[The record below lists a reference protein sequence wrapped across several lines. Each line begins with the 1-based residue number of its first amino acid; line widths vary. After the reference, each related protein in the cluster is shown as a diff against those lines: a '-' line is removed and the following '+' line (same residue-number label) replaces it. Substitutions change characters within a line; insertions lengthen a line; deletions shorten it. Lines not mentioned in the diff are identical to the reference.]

1 MSSTPK
7 LTTQTHAQDSDQDEF
22 QQLTTQID
30 STISNLKQ
38 KRDYLQDQL
47 VQFESVHQGL
57 KASGDSTTPI
67 KFQLD
72 DGTMIE
78 KTKSEAIEFLDKR
91 VTEIKEALTQF
102 NTKINEAE
110 STKEKLNQY
119 NQFVQE
125 GGNHEDLQQD
135 KLNEEGLP
143 FVDIQEELDEDGNVI
158 NVEFKDVQK
167 DTAID
172 KSQNNTHETPKVEML
187 EEKIDETKKLDKIE
201 QSENDEFQAL
211 LEDME
216 IISKDKKAQEL
227 NFDQDDLLDK
237 IDKLQISAEDK
248 FKLKQVCVEE
258 FKNLEPEHDTGH
270 KIEENSGGDKTI
282 GNFENLA
289 IDKNDLIE
297 LELLAD
303 DFDDSETFQGEHYDD
318 DEEWDYEFDEEEEE
332 EDDDDIADELLY
344 GGGRAKIIGSDEKSN
359 NMLWDQI
366 INLRK
371 NKLVATDKVADEI
384 EENAGNEKKPK
395 AVRFAEHLD
404 INEVENISESLRNPP
419 PETAKISLF
428 KQNRMTAQH
437 KNRTQEIK
445 ETVENDSV
453 MTDVSENDVM
463 SDIVEKEPVMTDIIE
478 KNDDNDDEIVDS
490 GGVVESTIIEHEP
503 VATVNEPTP
512 EVRTGNVSQK
522 PVSRFKA
529 MRSSM
534 PSKNTEKL
542 NSQAPAKIP
551 IPGNAENEAEPL
563 ESSTSL
569 SVSELRDLQ
578 LDMDKM
584 AQAYVSGMYDDDIVT
599 EGPVVH
605 KLDDFETLNKM
616 VEAKKQDN
624 EELGIQEYDAVSNEV
639 GMEIDEEEEEEDD
652 DDDEGPMLVDEI
664 VENELD
670 ESNGVFNDEVILDR
684 EIRENY
690 HKLRNKLIL
699 DQNGFKKTQQELE
712 MEPVDEE
719 GNPIK
724 ISRFKAAKMNRG
736 GLS

>member
-1 MSSTPK
+1 MPSTSK
-7 LTTQTHAQDSDQDEF
+7 VTTNNHAQDSDSNEF

-47 VQFESVHQGL
+47 AQFESVRQGL
-57 KASGDSTTPI
+57 KTSGDSTTPV

-78 KTKSEAIEFLDKR
+78 KTTTEAIEFLDKR

-110 STKEKLNQY
+110 STKEKLNQF
-119 NQFVQE
+119 NQFVQQ
-125 GGNHEDLQQD
+125 GGNHEELKQE
-135 KLNEEGLP
+135 KLNEDGLP

-158 NVEFKDVQK
+158 NVEFKDAQE
-167 DTAID
+167 DTTID
-172 KSQNNTHETPKVEML
+172 KNEKDSRGTPKVEIL
-187 EEKIDETKKLDKIE
+187 GEEIDKAKKLDKVS
-201 QSENDEFQAL
+201 QSESDEFQAL

-216 IISKDKKAQEL
+216 VISKDKKAQEL

-258 FKNLEPEHDTGH
+258 FKNLELEHDTD
-270 KIEENSGGDKTI
+270 KTQENSASDKVI

-303 DFDDSETFQGEHYDD
+303 DFDDSENFQGENYDD
-318 DEEWDYEFDEEEEE
+318 DEEWDYEFDDDDEEEEE
-332 EDDDDIADELLY
+332 DIADELLY
-344 GGGRAKIIGSDEKSN
+344 GGGKAKIIGSDEKSN

-371 NKLVATDKVADEI
+371 SKLVATDQVADKI
-384 EENAGNEKKPK
+384 EESTVNEKKPK

-419 PETAKISLF
+419 PETGKMSLF
-428 KQNRMTAQH
+428 KQNRMSSQQ
-437 KNRTQEIK
+437 KNRSEEIM

-453 MTDVSENDVM
+453 MTDILENDVM

-478 KNDDNDDEIVDS
+478 KDDDDQIFENNDIT
-490 GGVVESTIIEHEP
+490 ESSIIEREP
-503 VATVNEPTP
+503 VATINESTP
-512 EVRTGNVSQK
+512 ETKTGTSSQK

-529 MRSSM
+529 MRSSQ
-534 PSKNTEKL
+534 PLKDTGKL
-542 NSQAPAKIP
+542 NTQAPVKIP
-551 IPGNAENEAEPL
+551 IPGDTEKEVVPL
-563 ESSTSL
+563 ESPTSL
-569 SVSELRDLQ
+569 SVSKLQDLQ

-624 EELGIQEYDAVSNEV
+624 EKLGIQEYDAASNEV
-639 GMEIDEEEEEEDD
+639 GMEIDEDD
-652 DDDEGPMLVDEI
+652 EDDDEGPILVDEI

-670 ESNGVFNDEVILDR
+670 ESNGVFNDEVIFDR

-699 DQNGFKKTQQELE
+699 DQNGFKKSQQELE
-712 MEPVDEE
+712 MEPVDDE

-736 GLS
+736 G

>member
-1 MSSTPK
+1 MPSTSK
-7 LTTQTHAQDSDQDEF
+7 VTTNNHAQDSDSNEF

-47 VQFESVHQGL
+47 AQFESVRQGL
-57 KASGDSTTPI
+57 KTSGDSTTPI

-78 KTKSEAIEFLDKR
+78 KTTTEAIEFLDKR

-110 STKEKLNQY
+110 STKEKLNQF
-119 NQFVQE
+119 NQFVQQ
-125 GGNHEDLQQD
+125 GGNHEELKQE
-135 KLNEEGLP
+135 KLNEDGLP

-158 NVEFKDVQK
+158 NVEFKDAQE
-167 DTAID
+167 DTTID
-172 KSQNNTHETPKVEML
+172 KNEKDSRGTPKVEIL
-187 EEKIDETKKLDKIE
+187 GEEIDKAKKLDKVS
-201 QSENDEFQAL
+201 QSESDEFQAL

-216 IISKDKKAQEL
+216 VISKDKKAQEL

-258 FKNLEPEHDTGH
+258 FKNLEPEHDTD
-270 KIEENSGGDKTI
+270 KTQENSASDKVI

-303 DFDDSETFQGEHYDD
+303 DFDDSENFQGENYDD
-318 DEEWDYEFDEEEEE
+318 DEEWDYEFDDDDEEEEE
-332 EDDDDIADELLY
+332 DIADELLY
-344 GGGRAKIIGSDEKSN
+344 GGGKAKIIGSDEKSN

-371 NKLVATDKVADEI
+371 SKLVATDQVADKI
-384 EENAGNEKKPK
+384 EESTVNEKKPK

-419 PETAKISLF
+419 PETGKMSLF
-428 KQNRMTAQH
+428 KQNRMSSQQ
-437 KNRTQEIK
+437 KNRSEEIM

-453 MTDVSENDVM
+453 MTDILENDVM

-478 KNDDNDDEIVDS
+478 KDDDVQIVDNS
-490 GGVVESTIIEHEP
+490 DITESSIIEREP
-503 VATVNEPTP
+503 VATINESTP
-512 EVRTGNVSQK
+512 ETKTGTSSQK

-529 MRSSM
+529 MRSSQ
-534 PSKNTEKL
+534 PLKDTGKL
-542 NSQAPAKIP
+542 NTQAPVKIP
-551 IPGNAENEAEPL
+551 IPGDTEKEVVPL
-563 ESSTSL
+563 ESPTSL
-569 SVSELRDLQ
+569 SVSKLQDLQ

-624 EELGIQEYDAVSNEV
+624 EKLGIQEYDAASNEV
-639 GMEIDEEEEEEDD
+639 GMEIDEDD
-652 DDDEGPMLVDEI
+652 EADDEGPILVDEI

-670 ESNGVFNDEVILDR
+670 ESNGVFNDEVIFDR

-699 DQNGFKKTQQELE
+699 DQNGFKKSQQELE
-712 MEPVDEE
+712 MEPVDDE

-736 GLS
+736 G

>member
-1 MSSTPK
+1 MPSTSK
-7 LTTQTHAQDSDQDEF
+7 VTTNNHAQDSDSDEF

-47 VQFESVHQGL
+47 AQFESVRQGL
-57 KASGDSTTPI
+57 KTSGDSTTPI

-78 KTKSEAIEFLDKR
+78 KTTTEAIEFLDKR

-110 STKEKLNQY
+110 STKEKLNQF
-119 NQFVQE
+119 NQFVQQ
-125 GGNHEDLQQD
+125 GGNHEELKQE
-135 KLNEEGLP
+135 KLNEDGLP

-158 NVEFKDVQK
+158 NVEFKDAQE
-167 DTAID
+167 DTTID
-172 KSQNNTHETPKVEML
+172 KNEKDSRGTPKVEIL
-187 EEKIDETKKLDKIE
+187 GEEIDKAKKLDKVS
-201 QSENDEFQAL
+201 QSESDEFQAL

-216 IISKDKKAQEL
+216 VISKDKKAQEL

-258 FKNLEPEHDTGH
+258 FKNLEPEHDTD
-270 KIEENSGGDKTI
+270 KTQENSASDKVI

-303 DFDDSETFQGEHYDD
+303 DFDDSENFQGENYDD
-318 DEEWDYEFDEEEEE
+318 DEEWDYEFDDDDEEEEE
-332 EDDDDIADELLY
+332 DIADELLY
-344 GGGRAKIIGSDEKSN
+344 GGGKAKIIGSDEKSN

-371 NKLVATDKVADEI
+371 SKLVATDQVADKI
-384 EENAGNEKKPK
+384 EESTVNEKKPK

-419 PETAKISLF
+419 PETGKMSLF
-428 KQNRMTAQH
+428 KQNRMSSQQ
-437 KNRTQEIK
+437 KNRSEEIK

-453 MTDVSENDVM
+453 MTDILENDVM

-478 KNDDNDDEIVDS
+478 KDDDVQIVDNS
-490 GGVVESTIIEHEP
+490 DITESSIIEREP
-503 VATVNEPTP
+503 VATINESTP
-512 EVRTGNVSQK
+512 ETKTGTSSQK

-529 MRSSM
+529 MRSSQ
-534 PSKNTEKL
+534 PLKDTGKL
-542 NSQAPAKIP
+542 NTQAPVKIP
-551 IPGNAENEAEPL
+551 IPGDTEKEVVPL
-563 ESSTSL
+563 ESPTSL
-569 SVSELRDLQ
+569 SVSKLQDLQ

-624 EELGIQEYDAVSNEV
+624 EKLGIQEYDAASNEV
-639 GMEIDEEEEEEDD
+639 GMEIDEDD
-652 DDDEGPMLVDEI
+652 EDDDEGPILVDEI

-670 ESNGVFNDEVILDR
+670 ESNGVFNDEVIFDR

-699 DQNGFKKTQQELE
+699 DQNGFKKSQQELE
-712 MEPVDEE
+712 MEPVDDE

-736 GLS
+736 G

>member
-1 MSSTPK
+1 MPSTSK
-7 LTTQTHAQDSDQDEF
+7 VTTNNHAQDSDSDEF

-47 VQFESVHQGL
+47 AQFESVRQGL
-57 KASGDSTTPI
+57 KTSGDSTTPV

-78 KTKSEAIEFLDKR
+78 KTTTEAIEFLDKR

-110 STKEKLNQY
+110 STKEKLNQF
-119 NQFVQE
+119 NQFVQQ
-125 GGNHEDLQQD
+125 GGNHEELKQE
-135 KLNEEGLP
+135 KLNEDGLP

-158 NVEFKDVQK
+158 NVEFKDAQE
-167 DTAID
+167 DTTID
-172 KSQNNTHETPKVEML
+172 KNEKDSRGTPKVEIL
-187 EEKIDETKKLDKIE
+187 GEEIDKAKKLDKVS
-201 QSENDEFQAL
+201 QSESDEFQAL

-216 IISKDKKAQEL
+216 VISKDKKAQEL

-258 FKNLEPEHDTGH
+258 FKNLEPEHDTD
-270 KIEENSGGDKTI
+270 KTQENSASDKVI

-303 DFDDSETFQGEHYDD
+303 DFDDSENFQGENYDD
-318 DEEWDYEFDEEEEE
+318 DEEWDYEFDDDDEEEEE
-332 EDDDDIADELLY
+332 DIADELLY
-344 GGGRAKIIGSDEKSN
+344 GGGKAKIIGSDEKSN

-371 NKLVATDKVADEI
+371 SKLVATDQVADKI
-384 EENAGNEKKPK
+384 EESTVNEKKPK

-419 PETAKISLF
+419 PETGKMSLF
-428 KQNRMTAQH
+428 KQNRMSSQQ
-437 KNRTQEIK
+437 KNRSEEIK

-453 MTDVSENDVM
+453 MTDILENDVM

-478 KNDDNDDEIVDS
+478 KDDDVQIVDNS
-490 GGVVESTIIEHEP
+490 DIIESSIIEREP
-503 VATVNEPTP
+503 VATINESTP
-512 EVRTGNVSQK
+512 ETKTGTVSQK

-529 MRSSM
+529 MRSSQ
-534 PSKNTEKL
+534 PLKDTGKL
-542 NSQAPAKIP
+542 NTQAPVKIP
-551 IPGNAENEAEPL
+551 IPGDTEKEVVPL
-563 ESSTSL
+563 ESPTSL
-569 SVSELRDLQ
+569 SVSKLQDLQ

-624 EELGIQEYDAVSNEV
+624 EKLGIQEYDAASNEV
-639 GMEIDEEEEEEDD
+639 GMEIDEEDE
-652 DDDEGPMLVDEI
+652 DDDEGPILVDEI

-670 ESNGVFNDEVILDR
+670 ESNGVFNDEVIFDR

-699 DQNGFKKTQQELE
+699 DQNGFKKSQQELE
-712 MEPVDEE
+712 MEPVDDE

-736 GLS
+736 G

>member
-1 MSSTPK
+1 MPSTSK
-7 LTTQTHAQDSDQDEF
+7 VTTNNHAQDSDSDEF
-22 QQLTTQID
+22 QQLTMQID

-47 VQFESVHQGL
+47 AQFESVRQGL
-57 KASGDSTTPI
+57 KTSGDSTTPV

-78 KTKSEAIEFLDKR
+78 KTTTEAIEFLDKR

-110 STKEKLNQY
+110 STKEKLNQF
-119 NQFVQE
+119 NQFVQQ
-125 GGNHEDLQQD
+125 GGNHEELKQE
-135 KLNEEGLP
+135 KLNEDGLP

-158 NVEFKDVQK
+158 NVEFKDAQE
-167 DTAID
+167 DTTID
-172 KSQNNTHETPKVEML
+172 KNEKDSRGTPKVEIL
-187 EEKIDETKKLDKIE
+187 GEEIDKAKKLDKVS
-201 QSENDEFQAL
+201 QSESDEFQAL

-216 IISKDKKAQEL
+216 VISKDKKAQEL

-258 FKNLEPEHDTGH
+258 FKNLEPEHDTD
-270 KIEENSGGDKTI
+270 KTQENSASDKVI

-303 DFDDSETFQGEHYDD
+303 DFDDSENFQGENYDD
-318 DEEWDYEFDEEEEE
+318 DEEWDYEFDDDDEEEEE
-332 EDDDDIADELLY
+332 DIADELLY
-344 GGGRAKIIGSDEKSN
+344 GGGKAKIIGSDEKSN
-359 NMLWDQI
+359 NMLWDQV

-371 NKLVATDKVADEI
+371 SKLVATDQVADKI
-384 EENAGNEKKPK
+384 EESTVNEKKPK

-419 PETAKISLF
+419 PETGKMSLF
-428 KQNRMTAQH
+428 KQNRMSSQQ
-437 KNRTQEIK
+437 KNRSEEIK

-453 MTDVSENDVM
+453 MTDILENDVM

-478 KNDDNDDEIVDS
+478 KDDDDQIFENNDIT
-490 GGVVESTIIEHEP
+490 ESSIIEREP
-503 VATVNEPTP
+503 VATINESTP
-512 EVRTGNVSQK
+512 ETKTGTSSQK

-529 MRSSM
+529 MRSSQ
-534 PSKNTEKL
+534 PLKDTGKL
-542 NSQAPAKIP
+542 NTQAPVKIP
-551 IPGNAENEAEPL
+551 IPGDTEKEVVPL
-563 ESSTSL
+563 ESPTSL
-569 SVSELRDLQ
+569 SVSKLQDLQ

-624 EELGIQEYDAVSNEV
+624 EKLGIQEYDAASNEV
-639 GMEIDEEEEEEDD
+639 GMEIDEDD
-652 DDDEGPMLVDEI
+652 EDDDEGPILVDEI

-670 ESNGVFNDEVILDR
+670 ESNGVFNDEVIFDR

-699 DQNGFKKTQQELE
+699 DQNGFKKSQQELE
-712 MEPVDEE
+712 MEPVDDE

-736 GLS
+736 G

>member
-1 MSSTPK
+1 MPSTSK
-7 LTTQTHAQDSDQDEF
+7 VTTNNHAQDSDSNEF

-47 VQFESVHQGL
+47 AQFESVRQGL
-57 KASGDSTTPI
+57 KTSGDSTTPI

-78 KTKSEAIEFLDKR
+78 KTTTEAIEFLDKR

-110 STKEKLNQY
+110 STKEKLNQF
-119 NQFVQE
+119 NQFVQQ
-125 GGNHEDLQQD
+125 GGNHEELKQE
-135 KLNEEGLP
+135 KLNEDGLP

-158 NVEFKDVQK
+158 NVEFKDAQE
-167 DTAID
+167 DTTID
-172 KSQNNTHETPKVEML
+172 KNEKDSRGTPKVEIL
-187 EEKIDETKKLDKIE
+187 GEEIDKAKKLDKVS
-201 QSENDEFQAL
+201 QSESDEFQAL

-216 IISKDKKAQEL
+216 VISKDKKAQEL

-258 FKNLEPEHDTGH
+258 FKNLEPEHDTD
-270 KIEENSGGDKTI
+270 KTQENSASDKVI

-303 DFDDSETFQGEHYDD
+303 DFDDSENFQGENYDD
-318 DEEWDYEFDEEEEE
+318 DEEWDYEFDDDDEEEEE
-332 EDDDDIADELLY
+332 DIADELLY
-344 GGGRAKIIGSDEKSN
+344 GGGKAKIIGSDEKSN

-371 NKLVATDKVADEI
+371 SKLVATDQVADKI
-384 EENAGNEKKPK
+384 EESTVNEKKPK

-419 PETAKISLF
+419 PETGKMSLF
-428 KQNRMTAQH
+428 KQNRMSSQQ
-437 KNRTQEIK
+437 KNRSEEIM

-453 MTDVSENDVM
+453 MTDILENDVM

-478 KNDDNDDEIVDS
+478 KDDDDQIFENNDII
-490 GGVVESTIIEHEP
+490 ESTIIEREP
-503 VATVNEPTP
+503 VATINESTP
-512 EVRTGNVSQK
+512 ETKTGTSSQK

-529 MRSSM
+529 MRSSQ
-534 PSKNTEKL
+534 PLKDTGKL
-542 NSQAPAKIP
+542 NTQAPVKIP
-551 IPGNAENEAEPL
+551 IPGDSEKEVVPL

-569 SVSELRDLQ
+569 SVSKLQDLQ

-624 EELGIQEYDAVSNEV
+624 EKLGIQEYDAASNEV
-639 GMEIDEEEEEEDD
+639 GMEIDEDD
-652 DDDEGPMLVDEI
+652 EDDDEGPILVDEI

-670 ESNGVFNDEVILDR
+670 ESNGVFNDEVIFDR

-699 DQNGFKKTQQELE
+699 DQNGFKKSQQELE
-712 MEPVDEE
+712 MEPVDDE

-736 GLS
+736 G

>member
-1 MSSTPK
+1 MPSTSK
-7 LTTQTHAQDSDQDEF
+7 VTTSNHAQDSDSNEF

-47 VQFESVHQGL
+47 AQFESVRQGL
-57 KASGDSTTPI
+57 KTSGDSTTPI

-78 KTKSEAIEFLDKR
+78 KTTTEAIEFLDKR

-110 STKEKLNQY
+110 STKEKLNQF
-119 NQFVQE
+119 NQFVQQ
-125 GGNHEDLQQD
+125 GGNHEELKQE
-135 KLNEEGLP
+135 KLNEDGLP

-158 NVEFKDVQK
+158 NVEFKDAQE
-167 DTAID
+167 DTTID
-172 KSQNNTHETPKVEML
+172 KNEKDSRGTPKVEIL
-187 EEKIDETKKLDKIE
+187 GEEIDKAKKLDKVS
-201 QSENDEFQAL
+201 QSESDEFQAL

-216 IISKDKKAQEL
+216 VISKDKKAQEL

-258 FKNLEPEHDTGH
+258 FKNLEPEHDTD
-270 KIEENSGGDKTI
+270 KTQENSASDKVI

-303 DFDDSETFQGEHYDD
+303 DFDDSENFQGENYDD
-318 DEEWDYEFDEEEEE
+318 DEEWDYEFDDDDEEEEE
-332 EDDDDIADELLY
+332 DIADELLY
-344 GGGRAKIIGSDEKSN
+344 GGGKAKIIGSDEKSN

-371 NKLVATDKVADEI
+371 SKLVATDQVADKI
-384 EENAGNEKKPK
+384 EESTVNEKKPK

-419 PETAKISLF
+419 PETGKMSLF
-428 KQNRMTAQH
+428 KQNRMSSQQ
-437 KNRTQEIK
+437 KNRSEEIK

-453 MTDVSENDVM
+453 MTDILENDVM

-478 KNDDNDDEIVDS
+478 KDDDDQIFENNDII
-490 GGVVESTIIEHEP
+490 ESTIIEREP
-503 VATVNEPTP
+503 VATINESTP
-512 EVRTGNVSQK
+512 ETKTGTVSQK

-529 MRSSM
+529 MRSSQ
-534 PSKNTEKL
+534 PLKDTGKL
-542 NSQAPAKIP
+542 NTQAPVKIP
-551 IPGNAENEAEPL
+551 IPGDTEKEVVPL
-563 ESSTSL
+563 ESPTSL
-569 SVSELRDLQ
+569 SVSKLQDLQ

-624 EELGIQEYDAVSNEV
+624 EKLGIQEYDAASNEV
-639 GMEIDEEEEEEDD
+639 GMEIDEEDE
-652 DDDEGPMLVDEI
+652 DDDEGPILVDEI

-670 ESNGVFNDEVILDR
+670 ESNGVFNDEVIFDR

-699 DQNGFKKTQQELE
+699 DQNGFKKSQQELE
-712 MEPVDEE
+712 MEPVDDE

-736 GLS
+736 G

>member
-1 MSSTPK
+1 MPSTSK
-7 LTTQTHAQDSDQDEF
+7 VTTNNHAQDSDSDEF

-47 VQFESVHQGL
+47 AQFESVRQGL
-57 KASGDSTTPI
+57 KTSGDSTTPI

-78 KTKSEAIEFLDKR
+78 KTTTEAIEFLDKR

-110 STKEKLNQY
+110 STKEKLHQF
-119 NQFVQE
+119 NQFVQQ
-125 GGNHEDLQQD
+125 GGNHEELKQE
-135 KLNEEGLP
+135 KLNEDGLP

-158 NVEFKDVQK
+158 NVEFKDAQE
-167 DTAID
+167 DTTID
-172 KSQNNTHETPKVEML
+172 KNEKDSRGTPKVEIL
-187 EEKIDETKKLDKIE
+187 GEEIDKAKKLDKVS
-201 QSENDEFQAL
+201 QSESDEFQAL

-216 IISKDKKAQEL
+216 VISKDKKAQEL

-258 FKNLEPEHDTGH
+258 FKNLEPEHDTD
-270 KIEENSGGDKTI
+270 KTQENSASDKVI

-303 DFDDSETFQGEHYDD
+303 DFDDSENFQGENYDD
-318 DEEWDYEFDEEEEE
+318 DEEWDYEFDDDDEEEEE
-332 EDDDDIADELLY
+332 DIADELLY
-344 GGGRAKIIGSDEKSN
+344 GGGKAKIIGSDEKSN

-371 NKLVATDKVADEI
+371 SKLVATDQVADKI
-384 EENAGNEKKPK
+384 EESTVNEKKPK

-419 PETAKISLF
+419 PETGKMSLF
-428 KQNRMTAQH
+428 KQNRMSSQQ
-437 KNRTQEIK
+437 KNRSEEIK

-453 MTDVSENDVM
+453 MTDILENDVM

-478 KNDDNDDEIVDS
+478 KDDDVQIVDNS
-490 GGVVESTIIEHEP
+490 DITESSIIEREP
-503 VATVNEPTP
+503 VATINESTP
-512 EVRTGNVSQK
+512 ESKTGTSSQK

-529 MRSSM
+529 MRSSQ
-534 PSKNTEKL
+534 PLKDTGKL
-542 NSQAPAKIP
+542 NTQAPVKIP
-551 IPGNAENEAEPL
+551 IPGDTEKEVVPL
-563 ESSTSL
+563 ESPTSL
-569 SVSELRDLQ
+569 SVSKLQDLQ

-624 EELGIQEYDAVSNEV
+624 EKLGIQEYDAASNEV
-639 GMEIDEEEEEEDD
+639 GMEIDEEDE
-652 DDDEGPMLVDEI
+652 DDDEGPILVDEI

-670 ESNGVFNDEVILDR
+670 ESNGVFNDEVIFDR

-699 DQNGFKKTQQELE
+699 DQNGFKKSQQELE
-712 MEPVDEE
+712 MEPVDDE

-736 GLS
+736 G

>member
-1 MSSTPK
+1 MPSTSK
-7 LTTQTHAQDSDQDEF
+7 VTTNNHAQDSDSDEF

-47 VQFESVHQGL
+47 AQFESVRQGL
-57 KASGDSTTPI
+57 KTSGDSTTPI

-78 KTKSEAIEFLDKR
+78 KTTTEAIEFLDKR

-110 STKEKLNQY
+110 STKEKLNQF
-119 NQFVQE
+119 NQFVQQ
-125 GGNHEDLQQD
+125 GGNHEELKQE
-135 KLNEEGLP
+135 KLNEDGLP

-158 NVEFKDVQK
+158 NVEFKDAQE
-167 DTAID
+167 DTTID
-172 KSQNNTHETPKVEML
+172 KNEKDSRGTPKVEIL
-187 EEKIDETKKLDKIE
+187 GEEIDKAKKLDKVS
-201 QSENDEFQAL
+201 QSESDEFQAL

-216 IISKDKKAQEL
+216 VISKDKKAQEL

-258 FKNLEPEHDTGH
+258 FKNLEPEHDTD
-270 KIEENSGGDKTI
+270 KTQENSASDKVI

-303 DFDDSETFQGEHYDD
+303 DFDDSENFQGENYDD
-318 DEEWDYEFDEEEEE
+318 DEEWDYEFDEDDEEEE
-332 EDDDDIADELLY
+332 EDIADELLY
-344 GGGRAKIIGSDEKSN
+344 GGGKAKIIGSDEKSN

-371 NKLVATDKVADEI
+371 SKLVATDQVADKI
-384 EENAGNEKKPK
+384 EESTVNEKKPK

-419 PETAKISLF
+419 PETGKMSLF
-428 KQNRMTAQH
+428 KQNRMSSQQ
-437 KNRTQEIK
+437 KNRSEEIM

-453 MTDVSENDVM
+453 MTDILENDVM

-478 KNDDNDDEIVDS
+478 KDDDVQIVDNS
-490 GGVVESTIIEHEP
+490 DIIESSIIEREP
-503 VATVNEPTP
+503 VATINESTP
-512 EVRTGNVSQK
+512 ETKTGTSSQK

-529 MRSSM
+529 MRSSQ
-534 PSKNTEKL
+534 PLKDTGKL
-542 NSQAPAKIP
+542 NTQAPVKIP
-551 IPGNAENEAEPL
+551 IPGDTEKEVVPL
-563 ESSTSL
+563 ESPTSL
-569 SVSELRDLQ
+569 SVSKLQDLQ

-624 EELGIQEYDAVSNEV
+624 EKLGIQEYDAASNEV
-639 GMEIDEEEEEEDD
+639 GMEIDEDD
-652 DDDEGPMLVDEI
+652 EDDDEGPILVDEI

-670 ESNGVFNDEVILDR
+670 ESNGVFNDEVIFDR

-699 DQNGFKKTQQELE
+699 DQNGFKKSQQELE
-712 MEPVDEE
+712 MEPVDDE

-736 GLS
+736 G

>member
-1 MSSTPK
+1 MPSTSK
-7 LTTQTHAQDSDQDEF
+7 VTTNNHAQDSDSDEF

-47 VQFESVHQGL
+47 AQFESVRQGL
-57 KASGDSTTPI
+57 KTSGDSTTPV

-78 KTKSEAIEFLDKR
+78 KTTTEAIEFLDKR

-110 STKEKLNQY
+110 STKEKLNQF
-119 NQFVQE
+119 NQFVQQ
-125 GGNHEDLQQD
+125 GGNHEELKQE
-135 KLNEEGLP
+135 KLNEDGLP

-158 NVEFKDVQK
+158 NVEFKDAQE
-167 DTAID
+167 DTTID
-172 KSQNNTHETPKVEML
+172 KNEKDSRGTPKVEIL
-187 EEKIDETKKLDKIE
+187 GEEIDKAKKLDKVS
-201 QSENDEFQAL
+201 QSESDEFQAL

-216 IISKDKKAQEL
+216 VISKDKKAQEL

-258 FKNLEPEHDTGH
+258 FKNLEPEHDTD
-270 KIEENSGGDKTI
+270 KTQENSASDKVI

-303 DFDDSETFQGEHYDD
+303 DFDDSENFQGENYDD
-318 DEEWDYEFDEEEEE
+318 DEEWDYEFDEDDEEEE
-332 EDDDDIADELLY
+332 EDIADELLY
-344 GGGRAKIIGSDEKSN
+344 GGGKAKIIGSDEKSN

-371 NKLVATDKVADEI
+371 SKLVATDQVADKI
-384 EENAGNEKKPK
+384 EESTVNEKKPK

-419 PETAKISLF
+419 PETGKMSLF
-428 KQNRMTAQH
+428 KQNRMSFQQ
-437 KNRTQEIK
+437 KNRSEEIK

-453 MTDVSENDVM
+453 MTDILENDVM

-478 KNDDNDDEIVDS
+478 KDDDVQIVDNS
-490 GGVVESTIIEHEP
+490 DIIESSIIEREP
-503 VATVNEPTP
+503 VATINESTP
-512 EVRTGNVSQK
+512 EAKTGTVSQK

-529 MRSSM
+529 MRSSQ
-534 PSKNTEKL
+534 PLKDTGKL
-542 NSQAPAKIP
+542 NTQAPVKIP
-551 IPGNAENEAEPL
+551 IPGDTEKEVVPL
-563 ESSTSL
+563 ESPTSL
-569 SVSELRDLQ
+569 SVSKLQDLQ

-624 EELGIQEYDAVSNEV
+624 EKLGIQEYDAASNEV
-639 GMEIDEEEEEEDD
+639 GMEIDEDD
-652 DDDEGPMLVDEI
+652 EDDDEGPILVDEI

-670 ESNGVFNDEVILDR
+670 ESNGVFNDEVIFDR

-699 DQNGFKKTQQELE
+699 DQNGFKKSQQELE
-712 MEPVDEE
+712 MEPVDDE

-736 GLS
+736 G

>member
-1 MSSTPK
+1 MPSTSK
-7 LTTQTHAQDSDQDEF
+7 VTTNNHAQDSDSDEF

-47 VQFESVHQGL
+47 AQFESVRQGL
-57 KASGDSTTPI
+57 KTSGDSTTPI

-78 KTKSEAIEFLDKR
+78 KTTTEAIEFLDKR

-110 STKEKLNQY
+110 STKEKLNQF
-119 NQFVQE
+119 NQFVQQ
-125 GGNHEDLQQD
+125 GGNHEELKQE
-135 KLNEEGLP
+135 KLNEDGLP

-158 NVEFKDVQK
+158 NVEFKDAQE
-167 DTAID
+167 DTTID
-172 KSQNNTHETPKVEML
+172 KNEKDSRGTPKVEIL
-187 EEKIDETKKLDKIE
+187 GEEIDKAKKLDKVS
-201 QSENDEFQAL
+201 QSESNEFQAL

-216 IISKDKKAQEL
+216 VISKDKKAQEL

-258 FKNLEPEHDTGH
+258 FKNLEPEHDTD
-270 KIEENSGGDKTI
+270 KTQENSASDKVI

-303 DFDDSETFQGEHYDD
+303 DFDDSENFQGENYDD
-318 DEEWDYEFDEEEEE
+318 DEEWDYEFDDDDDEEEE
-332 EDDDDIADELLY
+332 DIADELLY
-344 GGGRAKIIGSDEKSN
+344 GGGKAKIIGSDEKSN

-371 NKLVATDKVADEI
+371 SKLVATDQVADKI
-384 EENAGNEKKPK
+384 EESTVNEKKPK

-419 PETAKISLF
+419 PETGKMSLF
-428 KQNRMTAQH
+428 KQNRMSSQQ
-437 KNRTQEIK
+437 KNRSEEIK

-453 MTDVSENDVM
+453 MTDILENDVM

-478 KNDDNDDEIVDS
+478 KDDDDQIFENNDIT
-490 GGVVESTIIEHEP
+490 ESSIIEREP
-503 VATVNEPTP
+503 VATINESTP
-512 EVRTGNVSQK
+512 ETKTGTVSQK

-529 MRSSM
+529 MRSSQ
-534 PSKNTEKL
+534 PLKDTGKL
-542 NSQAPAKIP
+542 NTQAPVKIP
-551 IPGNAENEAEPL
+551 IPGDTEKEVVPL
-563 ESSTSL
+563 ESPTSL
-569 SVSELRDLQ
+569 SVSKLQDLQ

-624 EELGIQEYDAVSNEV
+624 EKLGIQEYDAASNEV
-639 GMEIDEEEEEEDD
+639 GMEIDEDD
-652 DDDEGPMLVDEI
+652 EDDDEGPILVDEI

-670 ESNGVFNDEVILDR
+670 ESNGVFNDEVIFDR

-699 DQNGFKKTQQELE
+699 DQNGFKKSQQELE
-712 MEPVDEE
+712 MEPVDDE

-736 GLS
+736 G

>member
-1 MSSTPK
+1 MPSTSK
-7 LTTQTHAQDSDQDEF
+7 VTTNNHAQDSDSNEF

-47 VQFESVHQGL
+47 AQFESVRQGL
-57 KASGDSTTPI
+57 KTSGDSTTPI

-78 KTKSEAIEFLDKR
+78 KTTTEAIEFLDKR

-110 STKEKLNQY
+110 STKEKLNQF
-119 NQFVQE
+119 NQFVQQ
-125 GGNHEDLQQD
+125 GGNHEELKQE
-135 KLNEEGLP
+135 KLNEDGLP

-158 NVEFKDVQK
+158 NVRFKDAQE
-167 DTAID
+167 DTTID
-172 KSQNNTHETPKVEML
+172 KNEKDSRGTPKVEIL
-187 EEKIDETKKLDKIE
+187 GEEIDKAKKLDKVS
-201 QSENDEFQAL
+201 QSESDEFQAL

-216 IISKDKKAQEL
+216 VISKDKKAQEL

-258 FKNLEPEHDTGH
+258 FKNLEPEHDTD
-270 KIEENSGGDKTI
+270 KTQENSASDKVI

-303 DFDDSETFQGEHYDD
+303 DFDDSENFQGENYDD
-318 DEEWDYEFDEEEEE
+318 DEEWDYEFDDDDEEEEE
-332 EDDDDIADELLY
+332 DIADELLY
-344 GGGRAKIIGSDEKSN
+344 GGGKAKIIGSDEKSN

-371 NKLVATDKVADEI
+371 SKLVATDQVADKI
-384 EENAGNEKKPK
+384 EESTVNEKKPK

-419 PETAKISLF
+419 PETGKMSLF
-428 KQNRMTAQH
+428 KQNRMSSQQ
-437 KNRTQEIK
+437 KNRSEEIM

-453 MTDVSENDVM
+453 MTDILENDVM

-478 KNDDNDDEIVDS
+478 KDDDDQIFENNDIT
-490 GGVVESTIIEHEP
+490 ESSIIEREP
-503 VATVNEPTP
+503 VATINESTP
-512 EVRTGNVSQK
+512 EAKTGTVSQK

-529 MRSSM
+529 MRSSQ
-534 PSKNTEKL
+534 PLKDTGKL
-542 NSQAPAKIP
+542 NTQAPVKIP
-551 IPGNAENEAEPL
+551 IPGDTEKEVVPL
-563 ESSTSL
+563 ESPTSL
-569 SVSELRDLQ
+569 SVSKLQDLQ

-624 EELGIQEYDAVSNEV
+624 EKLGIQEYDAASNEV
-639 GMEIDEEEEEEDD
+639 GMEIDEDD
-652 DDDEGPMLVDEI
+652 EDDDEGPILVDEI

-670 ESNGVFNDEVILDR
+670 ESNGVFNDEVIFDR

-699 DQNGFKKTQQELE
+699 DQNGFKKSQQELE
-712 MEPVDEE
+712 MEPVDDE

-736 GLS
+736 G

>member
-1 MSSTPK
+1 MPSTSK
-7 LTTQTHAQDSDQDEF
+7 VTTNNHAQDSDSNEF

-47 VQFESVHQGL
+47 AQFESVRQGL
-57 KASGDSTTPI
+57 KTSGDSTTPI

-78 KTKSEAIEFLDKR
+78 KTTTEAIEFLDKR

-110 STKEKLNQY
+110 STKEKLNQF
-119 NQFVQE
+119 NQFVQQ
-125 GGNHEDLQQD
+125 GGNHEELKQE
-135 KLNEEGLP
+135 KLNEDGLP

-158 NVEFKDVQK
+158 NVEFKDAQE
-167 DTAID
+167 DTTID
-172 KSQNNTHETPKVEML
+172 KNEKDSRGTPKVEIL
-187 EEKIDETKKLDKIE
+187 GEEIDKAKKLDKVS
-201 QSENDEFQAL
+201 QSESDEFQAL

-216 IISKDKKAQEL
+216 VISKDKKAQEL

-258 FKNLEPEHDTGH
+258 FKNLEPEHDTD
-270 KIEENSGGDKTI
+270 KTQENSASDKVI

-303 DFDDSETFQGEHYDD
+303 DFDDSENFQGENYDD
-318 DEEWDYEFDEEEEE
+318 DEEWDYEFDDDDEEEEE
-332 EDDDDIADELLY
+332 DIADELLY
-344 GGGRAKIIGSDEKSN
+344 GGGKAKIIGSDEKSN

-371 NKLVATDKVADEI
+371 SKLVATDQVADKI
-384 EENAGNEKKPK
+384 EESTVNEKKPK

-419 PETAKISLF
+419 PETGKMSLF
-428 KQNRMTAQH
+428 KQNRMSSQQ
-437 KNRTQEIK
+437 KNRSEEIK

-453 MTDVSENDVM
+453 MTDILENDVM

-478 KNDDNDDEIVDS
+478 KDDDDQIFENNDII
-490 GGVVESTIIEHEP
+490 ESTIIEREP
-503 VATVNEPTP
+503 VATINESTP
-512 EVRTGNVSQK
+512 ETKTGTVSQK

-529 MRSSM
+529 MRSSQ
-534 PSKNTEKL
+534 PLKDTGKL
-542 NSQAPAKIP
+542 NTQAPVKIP
-551 IPGNAENEAEPL
+551 IPGDTEKEVVPL
-563 ESSTSL
+563 ESPTSL
-569 SVSELRDLQ
+569 SVSKLQDLQ

-624 EELGIQEYDAVSNEV
+624 EKLGIQEYDAASNEV
-639 GMEIDEEEEEEDD
+639 GMEIDEDD
-652 DDDEGPMLVDEI
+652 EDDDEGPILVDEI

-670 ESNGVFNDEVILDR
+670 ESNGVFNDEVIFDR

-699 DQNGFKKTQQELE
+699 DQNGFKKSQQELE
-712 MEPVDEE
+712 MEPVDDE

-736 GLS
+736 G

>member
-1 MSSTPK
+1 MPSTSK
-7 LTTQTHAQDSDQDEF
+7 VTTNNHAQDSDSNEF

-47 VQFESVHQGL
+47 AQFESVRQGL
-57 KASGDSTTPI
+57 KTSGDSTTPI

-78 KTKSEAIEFLDKR
+78 KTTTEAIEFLDKR

-110 STKEKLNQY
+110 STKEKLNQF
-119 NQFVQE
+119 NQFVQQ
-125 GGNHEDLQQD
+125 GGNHEELKQE
-135 KLNEEGLP
+135 KLNEDGLP

-158 NVEFKDVQK
+158 NVRFKDAQE
-167 DTAID
+167 DTTID
-172 KSQNNTHETPKVEML
+172 KNEKDSRGTPKVEIL
-187 EEKIDETKKLDKIE
+187 GEEIDKAKKLDKVS
-201 QSENDEFQAL
+201 QSESDEFQAL

-216 IISKDKKAQEL
+216 VISKDKKAQEL

-258 FKNLEPEHDTGH
+258 FKNLEPEHDTD
-270 KIEENSGGDKTI
+270 KTQENSASDKVI

-303 DFDDSETFQGEHYDD
+303 DFDDSENFQGENYDD
-318 DEEWDYEFDEEEEE
+318 DEEWDYEFDDDDEEEEE
-332 EDDDDIADELLY
+332 DIADELLY
-344 GGGRAKIIGSDEKSN
+344 GGGKAKIIGSDEKSN

-371 NKLVATDKVADEI
+371 SKLVATDQVADKI
-384 EENAGNEKKPK
+384 EESTVNEKKPK

-419 PETAKISLF
+419 PETGKMSLF
-428 KQNRMTAQH
+428 KQNRMSSQQ
-437 KNRTQEIK
+437 KNRSEEIK

-453 MTDVSENDVM
+453 MTDILENDVM

-478 KNDDNDDEIVDS
+478 KDDDVQIVDNS
-490 GGVVESTIIEHEP
+490 DIIESSIIEREP
-503 VATVNEPTP
+503 VATINESTP
-512 EVRTGNVSQK
+512 EAKTGTVSQK

-529 MRSSM
+529 MRSSQ
-534 PSKNTEKL
+534 PLKDTGKL
-542 NSQAPAKIP
+542 NTQAPVKIP
-551 IPGNAENEAEPL
+551 IPGDTEKEVVPL
-563 ESSTSL
+563 ESPTSL
-569 SVSELRDLQ
+569 SVSKLQDLQ

-624 EELGIQEYDAVSNEV
+624 EKLGIQEYDAASNEV
-639 GMEIDEEEEEEDD
+639 GMEIDEEDE
-652 DDDEGPMLVDEI
+652 DDDEGPILVDEI

-670 ESNGVFNDEVILDR
+670 ESNGVFNDEVIFDR

-699 DQNGFKKTQQELE
+699 DQNGFKKSQQELE
-712 MEPVDEE
+712 MEPVDDE

-736 GLS
+736 G

>member
-1 MSSTPK
+1 MPSTSK
-7 LTTQTHAQDSDQDEF
+7 VTTNNHAQDSDSDEF
-22 QQLTTQID
+22 QQLTMQID

-47 VQFESVHQGL
+47 AQFESVRQGL
-57 KASGDSTTPI
+57 KTSGDSTTPI

-78 KTKSEAIEFLDKR
+78 KTTTEAIEFLDKR

-110 STKEKLNQY
+110 STKEKLNQF
-119 NQFVQE
+119 NQFVQQ
-125 GGNHEDLQQD
+125 GGNHEELKQE
-135 KLNEEGLP
+135 KLNEDGLP

-158 NVEFKDVQK
+158 NVRFKDAQE
-167 DTAID
+167 DTTID
-172 KSQNNTHETPKVEML
+172 KNEKDSRGTPKVEIL
-187 EEKIDETKKLDKIE
+187 GEEIDKAKKLDKVS
-201 QSENDEFQAL
+201 QSESDEFQAL

-216 IISKDKKAQEL
+216 VISKDKKAQEL

-258 FKNLEPEHDTGH
+258 FKNLEPEHDTD
-270 KIEENSGGDKTI
+270 KTQENSASDKVI

-303 DFDDSETFQGEHYDD
+303 DFDDSENFQGENYDD
-318 DEEWDYEFDEEEEE
+318 DEEWDYEFDDDDEEEEE
-332 EDDDDIADELLY
+332 DIADELLY
-344 GGGRAKIIGSDEKSN
+344 GGGKAKIIGSDEKSN

-371 NKLVATDKVADEI
+371 SKLVATDQVADKI
-384 EENAGNEKKPK
+384 EESTVNEKKPK

-419 PETAKISLF
+419 PETGKMSLF
-428 KQNRMTAQH
+428 KQNRMSSQQ
-437 KNRTQEIK
+437 KNRSEEIK

-453 MTDVSENDVM
+453 MTDILENDVM

-478 KNDDNDDEIVDS
+478 KDDDDQIFENNDIT
-490 GGVVESTIIEHEP
+490 ESSIIEREP
-503 VATVNEPTP
+503 VATINESTP
-512 EVRTGNVSQK
+512 EAKTGTVSQK

-529 MRSSM
+529 MRSSQ
-534 PSKNTEKL
+534 PLKDTGKL
-542 NSQAPAKIP
+542 NTQAPVKIP
-551 IPGNAENEAEPL
+551 IPGDTEKEVVPL
-563 ESSTSL
+563 ESPTSL
-569 SVSELRDLQ
+569 SVSKLQDLQ

-624 EELGIQEYDAVSNEV
+624 EKLGIQEYDAASNEV
-639 GMEIDEEEEEEDD
+639 GMEIDEDD
-652 DDDEGPMLVDEI
+652 EDDDEGPILVDEI

-670 ESNGVFNDEVILDR
+670 ESNGVFNDEVIFDR

-699 DQNGFKKTQQELE
+699 DQNGFKKSQQELE
-712 MEPVDEE
+712 MEPVDDE

-736 GLS
+736 G

>member
-1 MSSTPK
+1 MPSTSK
-7 LTTQTHAQDSDQDEF
+7 VTTNNHAQDSDSDEF

-47 VQFESVHQGL
+47 AQFESVRQGL
-57 KASGDSTTPI
+57 KTSGDSTTPI

-78 KTKSEAIEFLDKR
+78 KTTTEAIEFLDKR

-110 STKEKLNQY
+110 STKEKLNQF
-119 NQFVQE
+119 NQFVQQ
-125 GGNHEDLQQD
+125 GGNHEELKQE
-135 KLNEEGLP
+135 KLNEDGLP

-158 NVEFKDVQK
+158 NVEFKDAQE
-167 DTAID
+167 DTTID
-172 KSQNNTHETPKVEML
+172 KNEKDSRGTPKVEIL
-187 EEKIDETKKLDKIE
+187 GEEIDKAKKLDKVS
-201 QSENDEFQAL
+201 QSESDEFQAL

-216 IISKDKKAQEL
+216 VISKDKKAQEL

-258 FKNLEPEHDTGH
+258 FKNLEPEHDTD
-270 KIEENSGGDKTI
+270 KTQENSASDKVI

-303 DFDDSETFQGEHYDD
+303 DFDDSENFQGENYDD
-318 DEEWDYEFDEEEEE
+318 DEEWDYEFDDDDEEEEE
-332 EDDDDIADELLY
+332 DIADELLY
-344 GGGRAKIIGSDEKSN
+344 GGGKAKIIGSDEKSN

-371 NKLVATDKVADEI
+371 SKLVATDQVADKI
-384 EENAGNEKKPK
+384 EESTVNEKKPK

-419 PETAKISLF
+419 PETGKMSLF
-428 KQNRMTAQH
+428 KQNRMSFQQ
-437 KNRTQEIK
+437 KNRSEEIK

-453 MTDVSENDVM
+453 MTDILENDVM

-478 KNDDNDDEIVDS
+478 KDDDDQIFENNDIT
-490 GGVVESTIIEHEP
+490 ESSIIEREP
-503 VATVNEPTP
+503 VATINESTP
-512 EVRTGNVSQK
+512 EAKTGTVSQK

-529 MRSSM
+529 MRSSQ
-534 PSKNTEKL
+534 PLKDTGKL
-542 NSQAPAKIP
+542 NTQAPVKIP
-551 IPGNAENEAEPL
+551 IPGDTEKEVVPL
-563 ESSTSL
+563 ESPTSL
-569 SVSELRDLQ
+569 SVSKLQDLQ

-624 EELGIQEYDAVSNEV
+624 EKLGIQEYDAASNEV
-639 GMEIDEEEEEEDD
+639 GMEIDEDD
-652 DDDEGPMLVDEI
+652 EDDDEGPILVDEI

-670 ESNGVFNDEVILDR
+670 ESNGVFNDEVIFDR

-699 DQNGFKKTQQELE
+699 DQNGFKKSQQELE
-712 MEPVDEE
+712 MEPVDDE

-736 GLS
+736 G

>member
-1 MSSTPK
+1 MPSTSK
-7 LTTQTHAQDSDQDEF
+7 VTTNNHAQDSDSDEF

-47 VQFESVHQGL
+47 AQFESVRQGL
-57 KASGDSTTPI
+57 KTSGDSTTPV

-78 KTKSEAIEFLDKR
+78 KTTTEAIEFLDKR

-110 STKEKLNQY
+110 STKEKLNQF
-119 NQFVQE
+119 NQFVQQ
-125 GGNHEDLQQD
+125 GGNHEELKQE
-135 KLNEEGLP
+135 KLNEDGLP

-158 NVEFKDVQK
+158 NVRFKDAQE
-167 DTAID
+167 DTTID
-172 KSQNNTHETPKVEML
+172 KNEKDSRGTPKVEIL
-187 EEKIDETKKLDKIE
+187 GEEIDKAKKLDKVS
-201 QSENDEFQAL
+201 QSESDEFQAL

-216 IISKDKKAQEL
+216 VISKDKKAQEL

-258 FKNLEPEHDTGH
+258 FKNLEPEHDTD
-270 KIEENSGGDKTI
+270 KTQENSASDKVI

-303 DFDDSETFQGEHYDD
+303 DFDDSENFQGENYDD
-318 DEEWDYEFDEEEEE
+318 DEEWDYEFDDDDEEEEE
-332 EDDDDIADELLY
+332 DIADELLY
-344 GGGRAKIIGSDEKSN
+344 GGGKAKIIGSDEKSN

-371 NKLVATDKVADEI
+371 SKLVATDQVADKI
-384 EENAGNEKKPK
+384 EESTVNEKKPK

-419 PETAKISLF
+419 PETGKMSLF
-428 KQNRMTAQH
+428 KQNRMSSQQ
-437 KNRTQEIK
+437 KNRSEEIM

-453 MTDVSENDVM
+453 MTDILENDVM

-478 KNDDNDDEIVDS
+478 KDDDVQIVDNS
-490 GGVVESTIIEHEP
+490 DIIESSIIEREP
-503 VATVNEPTP
+503 VATINESTP
-512 EVRTGNVSQK
+512 ETKTGTSSQK

-529 MRSSM
+529 MRSSQ
-534 PSKNTEKL
+534 PLKDTGKL
-542 NSQAPAKIP
+542 NTQAPVKIP
-551 IPGNAENEAEPL
+551 IPGDTEKEVVPL
-563 ESSTSL
+563 ESPTSL
-569 SVSELRDLQ
+569 SVSKLQDLQ

-624 EELGIQEYDAVSNEV
+624 EKLGIQEYDAASNEV
-639 GMEIDEEEEEEDD
+639 GMEIDEEDE
-652 DDDEGPMLVDEI
+652 DDDEGPILVDEI

-670 ESNGVFNDEVILDR
+670 ESNGVFNDEVIFDR

-699 DQNGFKKTQQELE
+699 DQNGFKKSQQELE
-712 MEPVDEE
+712 MEPVDDE

-736 GLS
+736 G

>member
-1 MSSTPK
+1 MPSTSK
-7 LTTQTHAQDSDQDEF
+7 VTTNNHAQDSDSDEF
-22 QQLTTQID
+22 QQLTMQID

-47 VQFESVHQGL
+47 AQFESVRQGL
-57 KASGDSTTPI
+57 KTSGDSTTPI

-78 KTKSEAIEFLDKR
+78 KTTTEAIEFLDKR

-110 STKEKLNQY
+110 STKEKLNQF
-119 NQFVQE
+119 NQFVQQ
-125 GGNHEDLQQD
+125 GGNHEELKQE
-135 KLNEEGLP
+135 KLNEDGLP

-158 NVEFKDVQK
+158 NVRFKDAQE
-167 DTAID
+167 DTTID
-172 KSQNNTHETPKVEML
+172 KNEKDSRGTPKVEIL
-187 EEKIDETKKLDKIE
+187 GEEIDKAKKLDKVS
-201 QSENDEFQAL
+201 QSESDEFQAL

-216 IISKDKKAQEL
+216 VISKDKKAQEL

-258 FKNLEPEHDTGH
+258 FKNLEPEHDTD
-270 KIEENSGGDKTI
+270 KTQENSASDKVI

-303 DFDDSETFQGEHYDD
+303 DFDDSENFQGENYDD
-318 DEEWDYEFDEEEEE
+318 DEEWDYEFDDDDEEEEE
-332 EDDDDIADELLY
+332 DIADELLY
-344 GGGRAKIIGSDEKSN
+344 GGGKAKIIGSDEKSN

-371 NKLVATDKVADEI
+371 SKLVATDQVADKI
-384 EENAGNEKKPK
+384 EESTVNEKKPK

-419 PETAKISLF
+419 PETGKMSLF
-428 KQNRMTAQH
+428 KQNRMSSQQ
-437 KNRTQEIK
+437 KNRSEEIK

-453 MTDVSENDVM
+453 MTDILENDVM

-478 KNDDNDDEIVDS
+478 KDDDDQIFENNDIT
-490 GGVVESTIIEHEP
+490 ESSIIEREP
-503 VATVNEPTP
+503 VATINESTP
-512 EVRTGNVSQK
+512 ETKTGTVSQK

-529 MRSSM
+529 MRSSQ
-534 PSKNTEKL
+534 PLKDTGKL
-542 NSQAPAKIP
+542 NTQAPVKIP
-551 IPGNAENEAEPL
+551 IPGDTEKEVVPL
-563 ESSTSL
+563 ESPTSL
-569 SVSELRDLQ
+569 SVPKLQDLQ

-599 EGPVVH
+599 EGPIVH

-624 EELGIQEYDAVSNEV
+624 EKLGIQEYDAASNEV
-639 GMEIDEEEEEEDD
+639 GMEIDEDD
-652 DDDEGPMLVDEI
+652 EDDDEGPILVDEI

-670 ESNGVFNDEVILDR
+670 ESNGVFNDEVIFDR

-699 DQNGFKKTQQELE
+699 DQNGFKKSQQELE
-712 MEPVDEE
+712 MEPVDDE

-736 GLS
+736 G

>member
-1 MSSTPK
+1 MPSTSK
-7 LTTQTHAQDSDQDEF
+7 VTTNNHAQDSDSNEF

-47 VQFESVHQGL
+47 AQFESVRQGL
-57 KASGDSTTPI
+57 KTSGDSTTPV

-78 KTKSEAIEFLDKR
+78 KTTTEAIEFLDKR

-110 STKEKLNQY
+110 STKEKLNQF
-119 NQFVQE
+119 NQFVQQ
-125 GGNHEDLQQD
+125 GGNHEELKQE
-135 KLNEEGLP
+135 KLNEDGLP

-158 NVEFKDVQK
+158 NVEFKDAQE
-167 DTAID
+167 DTTID
-172 KSQNNTHETPKVEML
+172 KNEKDSRGTPKVEIL
-187 EEKIDETKKLDKIE
+187 GEEIDKAKKLDKVS
-201 QSENDEFQAL
+201 QSESDEFQAL

-216 IISKDKKAQEL
+216 VISKDKKAQEL

-258 FKNLEPEHDTGH
+258 FKNLEPEHDTD
-270 KIEENSGGDKTI
+270 KTQENSASDKVI

-303 DFDDSETFQGEHYDD
+303 DFDDSENFQGENYDD
-318 DEEWDYEFDEEEEE
+318 DEEWDYEFDDDDEEEEE
-332 EDDDDIADELLY
+332 DIADELLY
-344 GGGRAKIIGSDEKSN
+344 GGGKAKIIGSDEKSN

-371 NKLVATDKVADEI
+371 SKLVATDQVADKI
-384 EENAGNEKKPK
+384 EESTVNEKKPK

-419 PETAKISLF
+419 PETGKMSLF
-428 KQNRMTAQH
+428 KQNRMSSQQ
-437 KNRTQEIK
+437 KNRSEEIM

-453 MTDVSENDVM
+453 MTDILENDVM

-478 KNDDNDDEIVDS
+478 KDDDDQIFENNDIT
-490 GGVVESTIIEHEP
+490 ESSIIEREP
-503 VATVNEPTP
+503 VATINESTP
-512 EVRTGNVSQK
+512 ETKTGTSSQK

-529 MRSSM
+529 MRSSQ
-534 PSKNTEKL
+534 PLKDTGKL
-542 NSQAPAKIP
+542 NTQAPVKIP
-551 IPGNAENEAEPL
+551 IPGDTEKEVVPL
-563 ESSTSL
+563 ESPTSL
-569 SVSELRDLQ
+569 SVSKLQDLQ

-624 EELGIQEYDAVSNEV
+624 EKLGIQEYDAASNEV
-639 GMEIDEEEEEEDD
+639 GMEIDEDD
-652 DDDEGPMLVDEI
+652 EDDDEGPILVDEI

-670 ESNGVFNDEVILDR
+670 ESNGVFNDEVIFDR

-699 DQNGFKKTQQELE
+699 DQNGFKKSQQELE
-712 MEPVDEE
+712 MEPVDDE

-736 GLS
+736 G

>member
-1 MSSTPK
+1 MPSTSK
-7 LTTQTHAQDSDQDEF
+7 VTTNNHAQDSDSDEF

-47 VQFESVHQGL
+47 AQFESVRQGL
-57 KASGDSTTPI
+57 KTSGDSTTPV

-78 KTKSEAIEFLDKR
+78 KTTTEAIEFLDKR

-110 STKEKLNQY
+110 STKEKLNQF
-119 NQFVQE
+119 NQFVQQ
-125 GGNHEDLQQD
+125 GGNHEELKQE
-135 KLNEEGLP
+135 KLNEDGLP

-158 NVEFKDVQK
+158 NVRFKDAQE
-167 DTAID
+167 DTTID
-172 KSQNNTHETPKVEML
+172 KNEKDSRGTPKVEIL
-187 EEKIDETKKLDKIE
+187 GEEIDKAKKLDKVS
-201 QSENDEFQAL
+201 QSESDEFQAL

-216 IISKDKKAQEL
+216 VISKDKKAQEL

-258 FKNLEPEHDTGH
+258 FKNLEPEHDTD
-270 KIEENSGGDKTI
+270 KTQENSASDKVI

-303 DFDDSETFQGEHYDD
+303 DFDDSENFQGENYDD
-318 DEEWDYEFDEEEEE
+318 DEEWDYEFDDDDEEEEE
-332 EDDDDIADELLY
+332 DIADELLY
-344 GGGRAKIIGSDEKSN
+344 GGGKAKIIGSDEKSN

-371 NKLVATDKVADEI
+371 SKLVATDQVADKI
-384 EENAGNEKKPK
+384 EESTVNEKKPK

-419 PETAKISLF
+419 PETGKMSLF
-428 KQNRMTAQH
+428 KQNRMSSQQ
-437 KNRTQEIK
+437 KNRSEEIM

-453 MTDVSENDVM
+453 MTDILENDVM

-478 KNDDNDDEIVDS
+478 KDDDDQIFENNDIT
-490 GGVVESTIIEHEP
+490 ESSIIEREP
-503 VATVNEPTP
+503 VATINESTP
-512 EVRTGNVSQK
+512 EAKTGTVSQK

-529 MRSSM
+529 MRSSQ
-534 PSKNTEKL
+534 PLKDTGKL
-542 NSQAPAKIP
+542 NTQAPVKIP
-551 IPGNAENEAEPL
+551 IPGDTEKEVVPL
-563 ESSTSL
+563 ESPTSL
-569 SVSELRDLQ
+569 SVSKLQDLQ

-624 EELGIQEYDAVSNEV
+624 EKLGIQEYDAASNEV
-639 GMEIDEEEEEEDD
+639 GMEIDEEDE
-652 DDDEGPMLVDEI
+652 DDDEGPILVDEI

-670 ESNGVFNDEVILDR
+670 ESNGVFNDEVIFDR

-699 DQNGFKKTQQELE
+699 DQNGFKKSQQELE
-712 MEPVDEE
+712 MEPVDDE

-736 GLS
+736 G

>member
-1 MSSTPK
+1 MPSTSK
-7 LTTQTHAQDSDQDEF
+7 VTTNNHAQDSDSNEF

-47 VQFESVHQGL
+47 AQFESVRQGL
-57 KASGDSTTPI
+57 KTSGDSTTPI

-78 KTKSEAIEFLDKR
+78 KTTTEAIEFLDKR

-110 STKEKLNQY
+110 STKEKLNQF
-119 NQFVQE
+119 NQFVQQ
-125 GGNHEDLQQD
+125 GGNHEELKQE
-135 KLNEEGLP
+135 KLNEDGLP

-158 NVEFKDVQK
+158 NVEFKDAQE
-167 DTAID
+167 DTTID
-172 KSQNNTHETPKVEML
+172 KNEKDSRGTPKVEIL
-187 EEKIDETKKLDKIE
+187 GEEIDKAKKLDKVS
-201 QSENDEFQAL
+201 QSESDEFQAL

-216 IISKDKKAQEL
+216 VISKDKKAQEL

-258 FKNLEPEHDTGH
+258 FKNLEPEHDTD
-270 KIEENSGGDKTI
+270 KTQENSASDKVI

-303 DFDDSETFQGEHYDD
+303 DFDDSENFQGENYDD
-318 DEEWDYEFDEEEEE
+318 DEEWDYEFDEDDEEEE
-332 EDDDDIADELLY
+332 EDIADELLY
-344 GGGRAKIIGSDEKSN
+344 GGGKAKIIGSDEKSN

-371 NKLVATDKVADEI
+371 SKLVATDQVADKI
-384 EENAGNEKKPK
+384 EESTVNEKKPK

-419 PETAKISLF
+419 PETGKMSLF
-428 KQNRMTAQH
+428 KQNRMSSQQ
-437 KNRTQEIK
+437 KNRSEEIK

-453 MTDVSENDVM
+453 MTDILENDVM

-478 KNDDNDDEIVDS
+478 KDDDDQIFENNDIT
-490 GGVVESTIIEHEP
+490 ESSIIEREP
-503 VATVNEPTP
+503 VATINESTP
-512 EVRTGNVSQK
+512 EAKTGTVSQK

-529 MRSSM
+529 MRSSQ
-534 PSKNTEKL
+534 PLKDTGKL
-542 NSQAPAKIP
+542 NTQAPVKIP
-551 IPGNAENEAEPL
+551 IPGDTEKEVVPL
-563 ESSTSL
+563 ESPTSL
-569 SVSELRDLQ
+569 SVSKLQDLQ

-624 EELGIQEYDAVSNEV
+624 EKLGIQEYDAASNEV
-639 GMEIDEEEEEEDD
+639 GMEIDEDD
-652 DDDEGPMLVDEI
+652 EDDDEGPILVDEI

-670 ESNGVFNDEVILDR
+670 ESNGVFNDEVIFDR

-699 DQNGFKKTQQELE
+699 DQNGFKKSQQELE
-712 MEPVDEE
+712 MEPVDDE

-736 GLS
+736 G

>member
-1 MSSTPK
+1 MPSTSK
-7 LTTQTHAQDSDQDEF
+7 VTTNNHAQDSDSDEF

-47 VQFESVHQGL
+47 AQFESVRQGL
-57 KASGDSTTPI
+57 KTSGDSTTPV

-78 KTKSEAIEFLDKR
+78 KTTTEAIEFLDKR

-110 STKEKLNQY
+110 STKEKLNQF
-119 NQFVQE
+119 NQFVQQ
-125 GGNHEDLQQD
+125 GGNHEELKQE
-135 KLNEEGLP
+135 KLNEDGLP

-158 NVEFKDVQK
+158 NVRFKDAQE
-167 DTAID
+167 DTTID
-172 KSQNNTHETPKVEML
+172 KNEKDSRGTPKVEIL
-187 EEKIDETKKLDKIE
+187 GEEIDKAKKLDKVS
-201 QSENDEFQAL
+201 QSESDEFQAL

-216 IISKDKKAQEL
+216 VISKDKKAQEL

-258 FKNLEPEHDTGH
+258 FKNLEPEHDTD
-270 KIEENSGGDKTI
+270 KTQENSASDKVI

-303 DFDDSETFQGEHYDD
+303 DFDDSENFQGENYDD
-318 DEEWDYEFDEEEEE
+318 DEEWDYEFDDDDEEEEE
-332 EDDDDIADELLY
+332 DIADELLY
-344 GGGRAKIIGSDEKSN
+344 GGGKAKIIGSDEKSN

-371 NKLVATDKVADEI
+371 SKLVATDQVADKI
-384 EENAGNEKKPK
+384 EESTVNEKKPK

-419 PETAKISLF
+419 PETGKMSLF
-428 KQNRMTAQH
+428 KQNRMSSQQ
-437 KNRTQEIK
+437 KNRSEEIK

-453 MTDVSENDVM
+453 MTDILENDVM

-478 KNDDNDDEIVDS
+478 KDDDDQIFENNDIT
-490 GGVVESTIIEHEP
+490 ESSIIEREP
-503 VATVNEPTP
+503 VATINESTP
-512 EVRTGNVSQK
+512 ETKTGTSSQK

-529 MRSSM
+529 MRSSQ
-534 PSKNTEKL
+534 PLKDTGKL
-542 NSQAPAKIP
+542 NTQAPVKIP
-551 IPGNAENEAEPL
+551 IPGDTEKEVVPL
-563 ESSTSL
+563 ESPTSL
-569 SVSELRDLQ
+569 SVSKLQDLQ

-624 EELGIQEYDAVSNEV
+624 EKLGIQEYDAASNEV
-639 GMEIDEEEEEEDD
+639 GMEIDEDDEDD
-652 DDDEGPMLVDEI
+652 NEGPILVDEI

-670 ESNGVFNDEVILDR
+670 ESNGVFNDEVIFDR

-699 DQNGFKKTQQELE
+699 DQNGFKKSQQELE
-712 MEPVDEE
+712 MEPVDDE

-736 GLS
+736 G

>member
-1 MSSTPK
+1 MPSTSK
-7 LTTQTHAQDSDQDEF
+7 VTTNNHAQDSDSNEF

-47 VQFESVHQGL
+47 AQFESVRQGL
-57 KASGDSTTPI
+57 KTSGDSTTPV

-78 KTKSEAIEFLDKR
+78 KTTTEAIEFLDKR

-110 STKEKLNQY
+110 STKEKLNQF
-119 NQFVQE
+119 NQFVQQ
-125 GGNHEDLQQD
+125 GGNHEELKQE
-135 KLNEEGLP
+135 KLNEDGLP

-158 NVEFKDVQK
+158 NVEFKDAQE
-167 DTAID
+167 DTTID
-172 KSQNNTHETPKVEML
+172 KNEKDSRGTPKVEIL
-187 EEKIDETKKLDKIE
+187 GEEIDKAKKLDKVS
-201 QSENDEFQAL
+201 QSESDEFQAL

-216 IISKDKKAQEL
+216 VISKDKKAQEL

-258 FKNLEPEHDTGH
+258 FKNLEPEHDTD
-270 KIEENSGGDKTI
+270 KTQENSASDKVI

-303 DFDDSETFQGEHYDD
+303 DFDDSENFQGENYDD
-318 DEEWDYEFDEEEEE
+318 DEEWDYEFDDDDEEEEE
-332 EDDDDIADELLY
+332 DIADELLY
-344 GGGRAKIIGSDEKSN
+344 GGGKAKIIGSDEKSN

-371 NKLVATDKVADEI
+371 SKLVATDQVADKI
-384 EENAGNEKKPK
+384 EESTVNEKKPK

-419 PETAKISLF
+419 PETGKMSLF
-428 KQNRMTAQH
+428 KQNRMSSQQ
-437 KNRTQEIK
+437 KNRSEEIK

-453 MTDVSENDVM
+453 MTDILENDVM

-478 KNDDNDDEIVDS
+478 KDDDVQIVDNS
-490 GGVVESTIIEHEP
+490 DIIESTIIEREP
-503 VATVNEPTP
+503 VATINESTP
-512 EVRTGNVSQK
+512 ESKTGTSSQK

-529 MRSSM
+529 MRSSQ
-534 PSKNTEKL
+534 PLKDTGKL
-542 NSQAPAKIP
+542 NTQAPVKIP
-551 IPGNAENEAEPL
+551 IPGDSEKEVVPL

-569 SVSELRDLQ
+569 SVSKLQDLQ

-624 EELGIQEYDAVSNEV
+624 EKLGIQEYDAASNEV
-639 GMEIDEEEEEEDD
+639 GMEIDEEDE
-652 DDDEGPMLVDEI
+652 DDDEGPILVDEI

-670 ESNGVFNDEVILDR
+670 ESNGVFNDEVIFDR

-699 DQNGFKKTQQELE
+699 DQNGFKKSQQELE
-712 MEPVDEE
+712 MEPVDDE

-736 GLS
+736 G

>member
-1 MSSTPK
+1 MPSTSK
-7 LTTQTHAQDSDQDEF
+7 VTTNNHAQDSDSDEF

-47 VQFESVHQGL
+47 AQFESVRQGL
-57 KASGDSTTPI
+57 KTSGDSTTPV

-78 KTKSEAIEFLDKR
+78 KTTTEAIEFLDKR

-110 STKEKLNQY
+110 STKEKLNQF
-119 NQFVQE
+119 NQFVQQ
-125 GGNHEDLQQD
+125 GGNHEELKQE
-135 KLNEEGLP
+135 KLNEDGLP

-158 NVEFKDVQK
+158 NVEFKDAQE
-167 DTAID
+167 DTTID
-172 KSQNNTHETPKVEML
+172 KNEKDSRGTPKVEIL
-187 EEKIDETKKLDKIE
+187 GEEIDKAKKLDKVS
-201 QSENDEFQAL
+201 QSESDEFQAL

-216 IISKDKKAQEL
+216 VISKDKKAQEL

-258 FKNLEPEHDTGH
+258 FKNLEPEHDTD
-270 KIEENSGGDKTI
+270 KTQENSASDKVI

-303 DFDDSETFQGEHYDD
+303 DFDDSENFQGENYDD
-318 DEEWDYEFDEEEEE
+318 DEEWDYEFDDDDEEEEE
-332 EDDDDIADELLY
+332 DIADELLY
-344 GGGRAKIIGSDEKSN
+344 GGGKAKIIGSDEKSN

-371 NKLVATDKVADEI
+371 SKLVATDQVADKI
-384 EENAGNEKKPK
+384 EESTVNEKKPK

-419 PETAKISLF
+419 PETGKMSLF
-428 KQNRMTAQH
+428 KQNRMSSQQ
-437 KNRTQEIK
+437 KNRSEEIK

-453 MTDVSENDVM
+453 MTDILENDVM

-478 KNDDNDDEIVDS
+478 KDDDVQIVDNS
-490 GGVVESTIIEHEP
+490 DITESSIIEREP
-503 VATVNEPTP
+503 VATINESTP
-512 EVRTGNVSQK
+512 ESKTGTSSQK

-529 MRSSM
+529 MRSSQ
-534 PSKNTEKL
+534 PLKDTGKL
-542 NSQAPAKIP
+542 NTQAPVKIP
-551 IPGNAENEAEPL
+551 IPGDTEKEVVPL
-563 ESSTSL
+563 ESPTSL
-569 SVSELRDLQ
+569 SVSKLQDLQ

-624 EELGIQEYDAVSNEV
+624 EKLGIQEYDAASNEV
-639 GMEIDEEEEEEDD
+639 GMEIDEEDE
-652 DDDEGPMLVDEI
+652 DDDEGPILVDEI

-670 ESNGVFNDEVILDR
+670 ESNGVFNDEVIFDR

-699 DQNGFKKTQQELE
+699 DQNGFKKSQQELE
-712 MEPVDEE
+712 MEPVDDE

-736 GLS
+736 G

>member
-1 MSSTPK
+1 MPSTSK
-7 LTTQTHAQDSDQDEF
+7 VTTNNHAQDSDSNEF

-47 VQFESVHQGL
+47 AQFESVRQGL
-57 KASGDSTTPI
+57 KTSGDSTTPI

-78 KTKSEAIEFLDKR
+78 KTTTEAIEFLDKR

-110 STKEKLNQY
+110 STKEKLNQF
-119 NQFVQE
+119 NQFVQQ
-125 GGNHEDLQQD
+125 GGNHEELKQE
-135 KLNEEGLP
+135 KLNEDGLP

-158 NVEFKDVQK
+158 NVEFKDAQE
-167 DTAID
+167 DTTID
-172 KSQNNTHETPKVEML
+172 KNEKDSRGTPKVEIL
-187 EEKIDETKKLDKIE
+187 GEEIDKAKKLDKVS
-201 QSENDEFQAL
+201 QSESDEFQAL

-216 IISKDKKAQEL
+216 VISKDKKAQEL

-258 FKNLEPEHDTGH
+258 FKNLEPEHDTD
-270 KIEENSGGDKTI
+270 KTQENSASDKVI

-303 DFDDSETFQGEHYDD
+303 DFDDSENFQGENYDD
-318 DEEWDYEFDEEEEE
+318 DEEWDYEFDDDDEEEEE
-332 EDDDDIADELLY
+332 DIADELLY
-344 GGGRAKIIGSDEKSN
+344 GGGKAKIIGSDEKSN

-371 NKLVATDKVADEI
+371 SKLVATDQVADKI
-384 EENAGNEKKPK
+384 EESTVNEKKPK

-419 PETAKISLF
+419 PETGKMSLF
-428 KQNRMTAQH
+428 KQNRMSSQQ
-437 KNRTQEIK
+437 KNRSEEIK

-453 MTDVSENDVM
+453 MTDILENDVM

-478 KNDDNDDEIVDS
+478 KDDDDQIFENNDIT
-490 GGVVESTIIEHEP
+490 ESSIIEREP
-503 VATVNEPTP
+503 VATINESTP
-512 EVRTGNVSQK
+512 ETKTGTSSQK

-529 MRSSM
+529 MRSSQ
-534 PSKNTEKL
+534 PLKDTGKL
-542 NSQAPAKIP
+542 NTQAPVKIP
-551 IPGNAENEAEPL
+551 IPGDTEKEVVPL
-563 ESSTSL
+563 ESPTSL
-569 SVSELRDLQ
+569 SVPKLQDLQ

-624 EELGIQEYDAVSNEV
+624 EKLGIQEYDAASNEV
-639 GMEIDEEEEEEDD
+639 GMEIDEDD
-652 DDDEGPMLVDEI
+652 EDDDEGPILVDEI

-670 ESNGVFNDEVILDR
+670 ESNGVFNDEVIFDR

-699 DQNGFKKTQQELE
+699 DQNGFKKSQQELE
-712 MEPVDEE
+712 MEPVDDE

-736 GLS
+736 G

>member
-1 MSSTPK
+1 MPSTSK
-7 LTTQTHAQDSDQDEF
+7 VTTNNHAQDSDSDEF

-47 VQFESVHQGL
+47 AQFESVRQGL
-57 KASGDSTTPI
+57 KTSGDSTTPI

-78 KTKSEAIEFLDKR
+78 KTTTEAIEFLDKR

-110 STKEKLNQY
+110 STKEKLNQF
-119 NQFVQE
+119 NQFVQQ
-125 GGNHEDLQQD
+125 GGNHEELKQE
-135 KLNEEGLP
+135 KLNEDGLP

-158 NVEFKDVQK
+158 NVEFKDAQE
-167 DTAID
+167 DTTID
-172 KSQNNTHETPKVEML
+172 KNEKDSRGTPKVEIL
-187 EEKIDETKKLDKIE
+187 GEEIDKAKKLDKVS
-201 QSENDEFQAL
+201 QSESDEFQAL

-216 IISKDKKAQEL
+216 VISKDKKAQEL

-258 FKNLEPEHDTGH
+258 FKNLEPEHDTD
-270 KIEENSGGDKTI
+270 KTQENSASDKVI

-303 DFDDSETFQGEHYDD
+303 DFDDSENFQGENYDD
-318 DEEWDYEFDEEEEE
+318 DEEWDYEFDEDDEEEE
-332 EDDDDIADELLY
+332 EDIADELLY
-344 GGGRAKIIGSDEKSN
+344 GGGKAKIIGSDEKSN

-371 NKLVATDKVADEI
+371 SKLVATDQVADKI
-384 EENAGNEKKPK
+384 EESTVNEKKPK

-419 PETAKISLF
+419 PETGKMSLF
-428 KQNRMTAQH
+428 KQNRMSSQQ
-437 KNRTQEIK
+437 KNRSEEIK

-453 MTDVSENDVM
+453 MTDILENDVM

-478 KNDDNDDEIVDS
+478 KDDDDQIFENNDIT
-490 GGVVESTIIEHEP
+490 ESSIIEREP
-503 VATVNEPTP
+503 VATINESTP
-512 EVRTGNVSQK
+512 ETKTGTSSQK

-529 MRSSM
+529 MRSSQ
-534 PSKNTEKL
+534 PLKDTGKL
-542 NSQAPAKIP
+542 NTQAPVKIP
-551 IPGNAENEAEPL
+551 IPGDTEKEVVPL
-563 ESSTSL
+563 ESPTSL
-569 SVSELRDLQ
+569 SVSKLQDLQ

-624 EELGIQEYDAVSNEV
+624 EKLGIQEYDAASNEV
-639 GMEIDEEEEEEDD
+639 GMEIDEEDE
-652 DDDEGPMLVDEI
+652 DDDEGPILVDEI

-670 ESNGVFNDEVILDR
+670 ESNGVFNDEVIFDR

-699 DQNGFKKTQQELE
+699 DQNGFKKSQQELE
-712 MEPVDEE
+712 MEPVDDE

-736 GLS
+736 G

>member
-1 MSSTPK
+1 MPSTSK
-7 LTTQTHAQDSDQDEF
+7 VTTNNHAQDSDSDEF

-47 VQFESVHQGL
+47 AQFESVRQGL
-57 KASGDSTTPI
+57 KTSGDSTTPI

-78 KTKSEAIEFLDKR
+78 KTTTEAIEFLDKR

-110 STKEKLNQY
+110 STKEKLNQF
-119 NQFVQE
+119 NQFVQQ
-125 GGNHEDLQQD
+125 GGNHEELKQE
-135 KLNEEGLP
+135 KLNEDGLP

-158 NVEFKDVQK
+158 NVEFKDAQE
-167 DTAID
+167 DTTID
-172 KSQNNTHETPKVEML
+172 KNEKDSRGTPKVEIL
-187 EEKIDETKKLDKIE
+187 GEEIDKAKKLDKVS
-201 QSENDEFQAL
+201 QSESDEFQAL

-216 IISKDKKAQEL
+216 VISKDKKAQEL

-258 FKNLEPEHDTGH
+258 FKNLEPEHDTD
-270 KIEENSGGDKTI
+270 KTQENSASDKVI

-303 DFDDSETFQGEHYDD
+303 DFDDSENFQGENYDD
-318 DEEWDYEFDEEEEE
+318 DEEWDYEFDDDDEEEEE
-332 EDDDDIADELLY
+332 DIADELLY
-344 GGGRAKIIGSDEKSN
+344 GGGKAKIIGSDEKSN

-371 NKLVATDKVADEI
+371 SKLVATDQVADKI
-384 EENAGNEKKPK
+384 EESTVNEKKPK

-419 PETAKISLF
+419 PETGKMSLF
-428 KQNRMTAQH
+428 KQNRMSSQQ
-437 KNRTQEIK
+437 KNRSEEIM

-453 MTDVSENDVM
+453 MTDILENDVM

-478 KNDDNDDEIVDS
+478 KDDDDQIFENNDIT
-490 GGVVESTIIEHEP
+490 ESSIIEREP
-503 VATVNEPTP
+503 VATINESTP
-512 EVRTGNVSQK
+512 ETKTGTVSQK

-529 MRSSM
+529 MRSSQ
-534 PSKNTEKL
+534 PLKDTGKL
-542 NSQAPAKIP
+542 NTQAPVKIP
-551 IPGNAENEAEPL
+551 IPGDSEKEVVPL

-569 SVSELRDLQ
+569 SVSKLQDLQ

-624 EELGIQEYDAVSNEV
+624 EKLGIQEYDAASNEV
-639 GMEIDEEEEEEDD
+639 GMEIDEDD
-652 DDDEGPMLVDEI
+652 EDDDEGPILVDEI

-670 ESNGVFNDEVILDR
+670 ESNGVFNDEVIFDR

-699 DQNGFKKTQQELE
+699 DQNGFKKSQQELE
-712 MEPVDEE
+712 MEPVDDE

-736 GLS
+736 G

>member
-1 MSSTPK
+1 MPSTSK
-7 LTTQTHAQDSDQDEF
+7 VTTNNHAQDSDSDEF

-47 VQFESVHQGL
+47 AQFESVRQGL
-57 KASGDSTTPI
+57 KTSGDSTTPI

-78 KTKSEAIEFLDKR
+78 KTTTEAIEFLDKR

-110 STKEKLNQY
+110 STKEKLNQF
-119 NQFVQE
+119 NQFVQQ
-125 GGNHEDLQQD
+125 GGNHEELKQE
-135 KLNEEGLP
+135 KLNEDGLP

-158 NVEFKDVQK
+158 NVEFKDAQE
-167 DTAID
+167 DTTID
-172 KSQNNTHETPKVEML
+172 KNEKDSRGTPKVEIL
-187 EEKIDETKKLDKIE
+187 GEEIDKAKKLDKVS
-201 QSENDEFQAL
+201 QSESDEFQAL

-216 IISKDKKAQEL
+216 VISKDKKAQEL

-258 FKNLEPEHDTGH
+258 FKNLEPEHDTD
-270 KIEENSGGDKTI
+270 KTQENSASDKVI

-303 DFDDSETFQGEHYDD
+303 DFDDSENFQGENYDD
-318 DEEWDYEFDEEEEE
+318 DEEWDYEFDDDDDEEEE
-332 EDDDDIADELLY
+332 DIADELLY
-344 GGGRAKIIGSDEKSN
+344 GGGKAKIIGSDEKSN

-371 NKLVATDKVADEI
+371 SKLVATDQVADKI
-384 EENAGNEKKPK
+384 EESTVNEKKPK

-419 PETAKISLF
+419 PETGKMSLF
-428 KQNRMTAQH
+428 KQNRMSSQQ
-437 KNRTQEIK
+437 KNRSEEIK

-453 MTDVSENDVM
+453 MTDILENDVM

-478 KNDDNDDEIVDS
+478 KDDDDQISENND
-490 GGVVESTIIEHEP
+490 IIESSIIEREP
-503 VATVNEPTP
+503 VATINESTP
-512 EVRTGNVSQK
+512 ETKTGTSSQK

-529 MRSSM
+529 MRSSQ
-534 PSKNTEKL
+534 PLKDTGKL
-542 NSQAPAKIP
+542 NTQAPVKIP
-551 IPGNAENEAEPL
+551 IPGDSEKEVVPL
-563 ESSTSL
+563 ESPTSL
-569 SVSELRDLQ
+569 SVSKLQDLQ

-624 EELGIQEYDAVSNEV
+624 EKLGIQEYDAASNEV
-639 GMEIDEEEEEEDD
+639 GMEIDEDD
-652 DDDEGPMLVDEI
+652 EDDDEGPILVDEI

-670 ESNGVFNDEVILDR
+670 ESNGVFNDEVIFDR

-699 DQNGFKKTQQELE
+699 DQNGFKKSQQELE
-712 MEPVDEE
+712 MEPVDDE

-736 GLS
+736 G

>member
-1 MSSTPK
+1 MPSTSK
-7 LTTQTHAQDSDQDEF
+7 VTTSNHAQDSDSNEF

-47 VQFESVHQGL
+47 AQFESVRQGL
-57 KASGDSTTPI
+57 KTSGDSTTPI

-78 KTKSEAIEFLDKR
+78 KTTTEAIEFLDKR

-110 STKEKLNQY
+110 STKEKLNQF
-119 NQFVQE
+119 NQFVQQ
-125 GGNHEDLQQD
+125 GGNHEELKQE
-135 KLNEEGLP
+135 KLNEDGLP

-158 NVEFKDVQK
+158 NVEFKDAQE
-167 DTAID
+167 DTTID
-172 KSQNNTHETPKVEML
+172 KNEKDSRGTPKVEIL
-187 EEKIDETKKLDKIE
+187 GEEIDKAKKLDKVS
-201 QSENDEFQAL
+201 QSESDEFQAL

-216 IISKDKKAQEL
+216 VISKDKKAQEL

-258 FKNLEPEHDTGH
+258 FKNLEPEHDTD
-270 KIEENSGGDKTI
+270 KTQENSASDKVI

-303 DFDDSETFQGEHYDD
+303 DFDDSENFQGENYDD
-318 DEEWDYEFDEEEEE
+318 DEEWDYEFDDDDEEEEE
-332 EDDDDIADELLY
+332 DIADELLY
-344 GGGRAKIIGSDEKSN
+344 GGGKAKIIGSDEKSN

-371 NKLVATDKVADEI
+371 SKLVATDQVADKI
-384 EENAGNEKKPK
+384 EESTVNEKKPK

-419 PETAKISLF
+419 PETGKMSLF
-428 KQNRMTAQH
+428 KQNRMSSQQ
-437 KNRTQEIK
+437 KNRSEEIK

-453 MTDVSENDVM
+453 MTDILENDVM

-478 KNDDNDDEIVDS
+478 KDDDDQIFENNDII
-490 GGVVESTIIEHEP
+490 ESTIIEREP
-503 VATVNEPTP
+503 VATINESTP
-512 EVRTGNVSQK
+512 ETKTGTSSQK

-529 MRSSM
+529 MRSSQ
-534 PSKNTEKL
+534 PLKDTGKL
-542 NSQAPAKIP
+542 NTQAPVKIP
-551 IPGNAENEAEPL
+551 IPGDSEKEVVPL

-569 SVSELRDLQ
+569 SVSKLQDLQ

-624 EELGIQEYDAVSNEV
+624 EKLGIQEYDAASNEV
-639 GMEIDEEEEEEDD
+639 GMEIDEEDE
-652 DDDEGPMLVDEI
+652 DDDEGPILVDEI

-670 ESNGVFNDEVILDR
+670 ESNGVFNDEVIFDR

-699 DQNGFKKTQQELE
+699 DQNGFKKSQQELE
-712 MEPVDEE
+712 MEPVDDE

-736 GLS
+736 G

>member
-1 MSSTPK
+1 MPSTSK
-7 LTTQTHAQDSDQDEF
+7 VTTNNHAQDSDSNEF

-47 VQFESVHQGL
+47 AQFESVRQGL
-57 KASGDSTTPI
+57 KTSGDSTTPI

-78 KTKSEAIEFLDKR
+78 KTTTEAIEFLDKR

-110 STKEKLNQY
+110 STKEKLNQF
-119 NQFVQE
+119 NQFVQQ
-125 GGNHEDLQQD
+125 GGNHEELKQE
-135 KLNEEGLP
+135 KLNEDGLP

-158 NVEFKDVQK
+158 NVEFKDAQE
-167 DTAID
+167 DTTID
-172 KSQNNTHETPKVEML
+172 KNEKDSRGTPKVEIL
-187 EEKIDETKKLDKIE
+187 GEEIDKAKKLDKVS
-201 QSENDEFQAL
+201 QSESDEFQAL

-216 IISKDKKAQEL
+216 VISKDKKAQEL

-258 FKNLEPEHDTGH
+258 FKNLEPEHDTD
-270 KIEENSGGDKTI
+270 KTQENSASDKVI

-303 DFDDSETFQGEHYDD
+303 DFDDSENFQGENYDD
-318 DEEWDYEFDEEEEE
+318 DEEWDYEFDDDDEEEEE
-332 EDDDDIADELLY
+332 DIADELLY
-344 GGGRAKIIGSDEKSN
+344 GGGKAKIIGSDEKSN

-371 NKLVATDKVADEI
+371 SKLVATDQVADKI
-384 EENAGNEKKPK
+384 EESTVNEKKPK

-419 PETAKISLF
+419 PETGKMSLF
-428 KQNRMTAQH
+428 KQNRMSSQQ
-437 KNRTQEIK
+437 KNRSEEIK

-453 MTDVSENDVM
+453 MTDILENDVM

-478 KNDDNDDEIVDS
+478 KDDDDQIFENNDIT
-490 GGVVESTIIEHEP
+490 ESSIIEREP
-503 VATVNEPTP
+503 VATINESTP
-512 EVRTGNVSQK
+512 ETKTGTSSQK

-529 MRSSM
+529 MRSSQ
-534 PSKNTEKL
+534 PLKDTGKL
-542 NSQAPAKIP
+542 NTQAPVKIP
-551 IPGNAENEAEPL
+551 IPGDSEKEVVPL

-569 SVSELRDLQ
+569 SVSKLQDLQ

-624 EELGIQEYDAVSNEV
+624 EKLGIQEYDAASNEV
-639 GMEIDEEEEEEDD
+639 GMEIDEDD
-652 DDDEGPMLVDEI
+652 EDDDEGPILVDEI

-670 ESNGVFNDEVILDR
+670 ESNGVFNDEVIFDR

-699 DQNGFKKTQQELE
+699 DQNGFKKSQQELE
-712 MEPVDEE
+712 MEPVDDE

-736 GLS
+736 G

>member
-1 MSSTPK
+1 MPSTSK
-7 LTTQTHAQDSDQDEF
+7 VTTNNHAQDSDSDEF

-47 VQFESVHQGL
+47 AQFESVRQGL
-57 KASGDSTTPI
+57 KTSGDSTTPI

-78 KTKSEAIEFLDKR
+78 KTTTEAIEFLDKR

-110 STKEKLNQY
+110 STKEKLNQF
-119 NQFVQE
+119 NQFVQQ
-125 GGNHEDLQQD
+125 GGNHEELKQE
-135 KLNEEGLP
+135 KLNEDGLP

-158 NVEFKDVQK
+158 NVRFKDAQE
-167 DTAID
+167 DTTID
-172 KSQNNTHETPKVEML
+172 KNEKDSRGTPKVEIL
-187 EEKIDETKKLDKIE
+187 GEEIDKAKKLDKVS
-201 QSENDEFQAL
+201 QSESDEFQAL

-216 IISKDKKAQEL
+216 VISKDKKAQEL

-258 FKNLEPEHDTGH
+258 FKNLEPEHDTD
-270 KIEENSGGDKTI
+270 KTQENSASDKVI

-303 DFDDSETFQGEHYDD
+303 DFDDSENFQGENYDD
-318 DEEWDYEFDEEEEE
+318 DEEWDYEFDDDDDEEEE
-332 EDDDDIADELLY
+332 DIADELLY
-344 GGGRAKIIGSDEKSN
+344 GGGKAKIIGSDEKSN

-371 NKLVATDKVADEI
+371 SKLVATDQVADKI
-384 EENAGNEKKPK
+384 EESTVNEKKPK

-419 PETAKISLF
+419 PETGKMSLF
-428 KQNRMTAQH
+428 KQNRMSSQQ
-437 KNRTQEIK
+437 KNRPEEIK

-453 MTDVSENDVM
+453 MTDILENDVM

-478 KNDDNDDEIVDS
+478 KDDDDQISENND
-490 GGVVESTIIEHEP
+490 IIESSIIEREP
-503 VATVNEPTP
+503 VATINESTP
-512 EVRTGNVSQK
+512 ETKTGTSSQK

-529 MRSSM
+529 MRSSQ
-534 PSKNTEKL
+534 PLKDTGKL
-542 NSQAPAKIP
+542 NTQAPVKIP
-551 IPGNAENEAEPL
+551 IPGDSEKEVVPL
-563 ESSTSL
+563 ESPTSL
-569 SVSELRDLQ
+569 SVSKLQDLQ

-624 EELGIQEYDAVSNEV
+624 EKLGIQEYDAASNEV
-639 GMEIDEEEEEEDD
+639 GMEIDEEDE
-652 DDDEGPMLVDEI
+652 DDDEGPILVDEI

-670 ESNGVFNDEVILDR
+670 ESNGVFNDEVIFDR

-699 DQNGFKKTQQELE
+699 DQNGFKKSQQELE
-712 MEPVDEE
+712 MEPVDDE

-736 GLS
+736 G

>member
-1 MSSTPK
+1 MPSTSK
-7 LTTQTHAQDSDQDEF
+7 VTTNNHAQDSDSDEF

-47 VQFESVHQGL
+47 AQFESVRQGL
-57 KASGDSTTPI
+57 KTSGDSTTPI

-78 KTKSEAIEFLDKR
+78 KTTTEAIEFLDKR

-110 STKEKLNQY
+110 STKEKLNQF
-119 NQFVQE
+119 NQFVQQ
-125 GGNHEDLQQD
+125 GGNHEELKQE
-135 KLNEEGLP
+135 KLNEDGLP

-158 NVEFKDVQK
+158 NVRFKDAQE
-167 DTAID
+167 DTTID
-172 KSQNNTHETPKVEML
+172 KNEKDSRGTPKVEIL
-187 EEKIDETKKLDKIE
+187 GEEIDKAKKLDKVS
-201 QSENDEFQAL
+201 QSESDEFQAL

-216 IISKDKKAQEL
+216 VISKDKKAQEL

-258 FKNLEPEHDTGH
+258 FKNLEPEHDTD
-270 KIEENSGGDKTI
+270 KTQENSASDKVI

-303 DFDDSETFQGEHYDD
+303 DFDDSENFQGENYDD
-318 DEEWDYEFDEEEEE
+318 DEEWDYEFDDDDEEEEE
-332 EDDDDIADELLY
+332 DIADELLY
-344 GGGRAKIIGSDEKSN
+344 GGGKAKIIGSDEKSN

-371 NKLVATDKVADEI
+371 SKLVATDQVADKI
-384 EENAGNEKKPK
+384 EESTVNEKKPK

-419 PETAKISLF
+419 PETGKMSLF
-428 KQNRMTAQH
+428 KQNRMSSQQ
-437 KNRTQEIK
+437 KNRSEEIK

-453 MTDVSENDVM
+453 MTDILENDVM

-478 KNDDNDDEIVDS
+478 KDDDDQIFENNDIT
-490 GGVVESTIIEHEP
+490 ESSIIEREP
-503 VATVNEPTP
+503 VATINESTP
-512 EVRTGNVSQK
+512 EAKTGTVSQK

-529 MRSSM
+529 MRSSQ
-534 PSKNTEKL
+534 PLKDTGKL
-542 NSQAPAKIP
+542 NTQAPVKIP
-551 IPGNAENEAEPL
+551 IPGDTEKEVVPL
-563 ESSTSL
+563 ESPTSL
-569 SVSELRDLQ
+569 SVSKLQDLQ

-624 EELGIQEYDAVSNEV
+624 EKLGIQEYDAASNEV
-639 GMEIDEEEEEEDD
+639 GMEIDEDD
-652 DDDEGPMLVDEI
+652 EDDDEGPILVDEI

-670 ESNGVFNDEVILDR
+670 ESNGVFNDEVIFDR

-699 DQNGFKKTQQELE
+699 DQNGFKKSQQELE
-712 MEPVDEE
+712 MEPVDDE

-736 GLS
+736 G

>member
-1 MSSTPK
+1 MPSTSK
-7 LTTQTHAQDSDQDEF
+7 VTTNNHAQDSDSNEF

-47 VQFESVHQGL
+47 AQFESVRQGL
-57 KASGDSTTPI
+57 KTSGDSTTPI

-78 KTKSEAIEFLDKR
+78 KTTTEAIEFLDKR

-110 STKEKLNQY
+110 STKEKLNQF
-119 NQFVQE
+119 NQFVQQ
-125 GGNHEDLQQD
+125 GGNHEELKQE
-135 KLNEEGLP
+135 KLNEDGLP

-158 NVEFKDVQK
+158 NVRFKDAQE
-167 DTAID
+167 DTTID
-172 KSQNNTHETPKVEML
+172 KNEKDSRGTPKVEIL
-187 EEKIDETKKLDKIE
+187 GEEIDKAKKLDKVS
-201 QSENDEFQAL
+201 QSESDEFQAL

-216 IISKDKKAQEL
+216 VISKDKKAQEL

-258 FKNLEPEHDTGH
+258 FKNLEPEHDTD
-270 KIEENSGGDKTI
+270 KTQENSASDKVI

-303 DFDDSETFQGEHYDD
+303 DFDDSENFQGENYDD
-318 DEEWDYEFDEEEEE
+318 DEEWDYEFDDDDEEEEE
-332 EDDDDIADELLY
+332 DIADELLY
-344 GGGRAKIIGSDEKSN
+344 GGGKAKIIGSDEKSN

-371 NKLVATDKVADEI
+371 SKLVATDQVADKI
-384 EENAGNEKKPK
+384 EESTVNEKKPK

-419 PETAKISLF
+419 PETGKMSLF
-428 KQNRMTAQH
+428 KQNRMSSQQ
-437 KNRTQEIK
+437 KNRSEEIK

-453 MTDVSENDVM
+453 MTDILENDVM

-478 KNDDNDDEIVDS
+478 KDDDVQIVDNS
-490 GGVVESTIIEHEP
+490 DIIESSIIEREP
-503 VATVNEPTP
+503 VATINESTP
-512 EVRTGNVSQK
+512 ETKTGTSSQK

-529 MRSSM
+529 MRSSQ
-534 PSKNTEKL
+534 PLKDTGKL
-542 NSQAPAKIP
+542 NTQAPVKIP
-551 IPGNAENEAEPL
+551 IPGDTEKEVVPL
-563 ESSTSL
+563 ESPTSL
-569 SVSELRDLQ
+569 SVSKLQDLQ

-624 EELGIQEYDAVSNEV
+624 EKLGIQEYDAASNEV
-639 GMEIDEEEEEEDD
+639 GMEIDEDD
-652 DDDEGPMLVDEI
+652 EDDDEGPILVDEI

-670 ESNGVFNDEVILDR
+670 ESNGVFNDEVIFDR

-699 DQNGFKKTQQELE
+699 DQNGFKKSQQELE
-712 MEPVDEE
+712 MEPVDDE

-736 GLS
+736 G

>member
-1 MSSTPK
+1 MPSTSK
-7 LTTQTHAQDSDQDEF
+7 VTTNNHAQDSDSDEF

-47 VQFESVHQGL
+47 AQFESVRQGL
-57 KASGDSTTPI
+57 KTSGDSTTPI

-78 KTKSEAIEFLDKR
+78 KTTTEAIEFLDKR

-110 STKEKLNQY
+110 STKEKLNQF
-119 NQFVQE
+119 NQFVQQ
-125 GGNHEDLQQD
+125 GGNHEELKQE
-135 KLNEEGLP
+135 KLNEDGLP

-158 NVEFKDVQK
+158 NVRFKDAQE
-167 DTAID
+167 DTTID
-172 KSQNNTHETPKVEML
+172 KNEKDSRGTPKVEIL
-187 EEKIDETKKLDKIE
+187 GEEIDKAKKLDKVS
-201 QSENDEFQAL
+201 QSESDEFQAL

-216 IISKDKKAQEL
+216 VISKDKKAQEL

-258 FKNLEPEHDTGH
+258 FKNLEPEHDTD
-270 KIEENSGGDKTI
+270 KTQENSASDKVI

-303 DFDDSETFQGEHYDD
+303 DFDDSENFQGENYDD
-318 DEEWDYEFDEEEEE
+318 DEEWDYEFDDDDEEEEE
-332 EDDDDIADELLY
+332 DIADELLY
-344 GGGRAKIIGSDEKSN
+344 GGGKAKIIGSDEKSN

-371 NKLVATDKVADEI
+371 SKLVATDQVADKI
-384 EENAGNEKKPK
+384 EESTVNEKKPK

-419 PETAKISLF
+419 PETGKMSLF
-428 KQNRMTAQH
+428 KQNRMSSQQ
-437 KNRTQEIK
+437 KNRSEEIK

-453 MTDVSENDVM
+453 MTDILENDVM

-478 KNDDNDDEIVDS
+478 KDDDVQIVDNS
-490 GGVVESTIIEHEP
+490 DITESSIIEREP
-503 VATVNEPTP
+503 VATINESTP
-512 EVRTGNVSQK
+512 ETKTGTSSQK

-529 MRSSM
+529 MRSSQ
-534 PSKNTEKL
+534 PLKDTGKL
-542 NSQAPAKIP
+542 NTQAPVKIP
-551 IPGNAENEAEPL
+551 IPGDTEKEVVPL
-563 ESSTSL
+563 ESPTSL
-569 SVSELRDLQ
+569 SVSKLQDLQ

-624 EELGIQEYDAVSNEV
+624 EKLGIQEYDAASNEV
-639 GMEIDEEEEEEDD
+639 GMEIDEDD
-652 DDDEGPMLVDEI
+652 EDDDEGPILVDEI

-670 ESNGVFNDEVILDR
+670 ESNGVFNDEVIFDR

-699 DQNGFKKTQQELE
+699 DQNGFKKSQQELE
-712 MEPVDEE
+712 MEPVDDE

-736 GLS
+736 G

>member
-1 MSSTPK
+1 MPSTSK
-7 LTTQTHAQDSDQDEF
+7 VTTNNHAQDSDSNEF

-47 VQFESVHQGL
+47 AQFESVRQGL
-57 KASGDSTTPI
+57 KTSGDSTTPI

-78 KTKSEAIEFLDKR
+78 KTTTEAIEFLDKR

-110 STKEKLNQY
+110 STKEKLNQF
-119 NQFVQE
+119 NQFVQQ
-125 GGNHEDLQQD
+125 GGNHEELKQE
-135 KLNEEGLP
+135 KLNEDGLP

-158 NVEFKDVQK
+158 NVEFKDAQE
-167 DTAID
+167 DTTID
-172 KSQNNTHETPKVEML
+172 KNEKDSRGTPKVEIL
-187 EEKIDETKKLDKIE
+187 GEEIDKAKKLDKVS
-201 QSENDEFQAL
+201 QSESDEFQAL

-216 IISKDKKAQEL
+216 VISKDKKAQEL

-258 FKNLEPEHDTGH
+258 FKNLEPEHDTD
-270 KIEENSGGDKTI
+270 KTQENSASDKVI

-303 DFDDSETFQGEHYDD
+303 DFDDSENFQGENYDD
-318 DEEWDYEFDEEEEE
+318 DEEWDYEFDEDDEEEE
-332 EDDDDIADELLY
+332 EDIADELLY
-344 GGGRAKIIGSDEKSN
+344 GGGKAKIIGSDEKSN

-371 NKLVATDKVADEI
+371 SKLVATDQVADKI
-384 EENAGNEKKPK
+384 EESTVNEKKPK

-419 PETAKISLF
+419 PETGKMSLF
-428 KQNRMTAQH
+428 KQNRMSSQQ
-437 KNRTQEIK
+437 KNRSEEIM

-453 MTDVSENDVM
+453 MTDILENDVM

-478 KNDDNDDEIVDS
+478 KDDDDQIFENNDIT
-490 GGVVESTIIEHEP
+490 ESSIIEREP
-503 VATVNEPTP
+503 VATINESTP
-512 EVRTGNVSQK
+512 ETKTGTVSQK

-529 MRSSM
+529 MRSSQ
-534 PSKNTEKL
+534 PLKDTGKL
-542 NSQAPAKIP
+542 NTQAPVKIP
-551 IPGNAENEAEPL
+551 IPGDTEKEVVPL
-563 ESSTSL
+563 ESPTSL
-569 SVSELRDLQ
+569 SVSKLQDLQ

-624 EELGIQEYDAVSNEV
+624 EKLGIQEYDAASNEV
-639 GMEIDEEEEEEDD
+639 GMEIDEDD
-652 DDDEGPMLVDEI
+652 EDDDEGPILVDEI

-670 ESNGVFNDEVILDR
+670 ESNGVFNDEVIFDR

-699 DQNGFKKTQQELE
+699 DQNGFKKSQQELE
-712 MEPVDEE
+712 MEPVDDE

-736 GLS
+736 G

>member
-1 MSSTPK
+1 MPSTSK
-7 LTTQTHAQDSDQDEF
+7 VTTNNHAQDSDSDEF

-47 VQFESVHQGL
+47 AQFESVRQGL
-57 KASGDSTTPI
+57 KTSGDSTTPI

-78 KTKSEAIEFLDKR
+78 KTTTEAIEFLDKR

-110 STKEKLNQY
+110 STKEKLNQF
-119 NQFVQE
+119 NQFVQQ
-125 GGNHEDLQQD
+125 GGNHEELKQE
-135 KLNEEGLP
+135 KLNEDGLP

-158 NVEFKDVQK
+158 NVEFKDAQE
-167 DTAID
+167 DTTID
-172 KSQNNTHETPKVEML
+172 KNEKDSRGTPKVEIL
-187 EEKIDETKKLDKIE
+187 GEEIDKAKKLDKVS
-201 QSENDEFQAL
+201 QSESDEFQAL

-216 IISKDKKAQEL
+216 VISKDKKAQEL

-258 FKNLEPEHDTGH
+258 FKNLEPEHDTD
-270 KIEENSGGDKTI
+270 KTQENSASDKVI

-303 DFDDSETFQGEHYDD
+303 DFDDSENFQGENYDD
-318 DEEWDYEFDEEEEE
+318 DEEWDYEFDDDDEEEEE
-332 EDDDDIADELLY
+332 DIADELLY
-344 GGGRAKIIGSDEKSN
+344 GGGKAKIIGSDEKSN

-371 NKLVATDKVADEI
+371 SKLVATDQVADKI
-384 EENAGNEKKPK
+384 EESTVNEKKPK

-419 PETAKISLF
+419 PETGKMSLF
-428 KQNRMTAQH
+428 KQNRMSSQQ
-437 KNRTQEIK
+437 KNRSEEIK

-453 MTDVSENDVM
+453 MTDILENDVM

-478 KNDDNDDEIVDS
+478 KDDDDQISENND
-490 GGVVESTIIEHEP
+490 IIESSIIEREP
-503 VATVNEPTP
+503 VATINESTP
-512 EVRTGNVSQK
+512 ETKTGTVSQK

-529 MRSSM
+529 MRSSQ
-534 PSKNTEKL
+534 PLKDTGKL
-542 NSQAPAKIP
+542 NTQAPVKIP
-551 IPGNAENEAEPL
+551 IPGDSEKEVVPL
-563 ESSTSL
+563 ESPTSL
-569 SVSELRDLQ
+569 SVSKLQDLQ

-624 EELGIQEYDAVSNEV
+624 EKLGIQEYDAASNEV
-639 GMEIDEEEEEEDD
+639 GMEIDEDD
-652 DDDEGPMLVDEI
+652 EDDDEGPILVDEI

-670 ESNGVFNDEVILDR
+670 ESNGVFNDEVIFDR

-699 DQNGFKKTQQELE
+699 DQNGFKKSQQELE
-712 MEPVDEE
+712 MEPVDDE

-736 GLS
+736 G

>member
-1 MSSTPK
+1 MPSTSK
-7 LTTQTHAQDSDQDEF
+7 VTTNNHAQDSDSNEF

-47 VQFESVHQGL
+47 AQFESVRQGL
-57 KASGDSTTPI
+57 KTSGDSTTPI

-78 KTKSEAIEFLDKR
+78 KTTTEAIEFLDKR

-110 STKEKLNQY
+110 STKEKLNQF
-119 NQFVQE
+119 NQFVQQ
-125 GGNHEDLQQD
+125 GGNHEELKQE
-135 KLNEEGLP
+135 KLNEDGLP

-158 NVEFKDVQK
+158 NVRFKDAQE
-167 DTAID
+167 DTTID
-172 KSQNNTHETPKVEML
+172 KNEKDSRGTPKVEIL
-187 EEKIDETKKLDKIE
+187 GEEIDKAKKLDKVS
-201 QSENDEFQAL
+201 QSESDEFQAL

-216 IISKDKKAQEL
+216 VISKDKKAQEL

-258 FKNLEPEHDTGH
+258 FKNLEPEHDTD
-270 KIEENSGGDKTI
+270 KTQENSASDKVI

-303 DFDDSETFQGEHYDD
+303 DFDDSENFQGENYDD
-318 DEEWDYEFDEEEEE
+318 DEEWDYEFDDDDEEEEE
-332 EDDDDIADELLY
+332 DIADELLY
-344 GGGRAKIIGSDEKSN
+344 GGGKAKIIGSDEKSN

-371 NKLVATDKVADEI
+371 SKLVATDQVADKI
-384 EENAGNEKKPK
+384 EESTVNEKKPK

-419 PETAKISLF
+419 PETGKMSLF
-428 KQNRMTAQH
+428 KQNRMSSQQ
-437 KNRTQEIK
+437 KNRSEEIM

-453 MTDVSENDVM
+453 MTDILENDVM

-478 KNDDNDDEIVDS
+478 KDDDDQIFENNDIT
-490 GGVVESTIIEHEP
+490 ESSIIEREP
-503 VATVNEPTP
+503 VATINESTP
-512 EVRTGNVSQK
+512 ETKTGTSSQK

-529 MRSSM
+529 MRSSQ
-534 PSKNTEKL
+534 PLKDTGKL
-542 NSQAPAKIP
+542 NTQAPVKIP
-551 IPGNAENEAEPL
+551 IPGDTEKEVVPL
-563 ESSTSL
+563 ESPTSL
-569 SVSELRDLQ
+569 SVSKLQDLQ

-624 EELGIQEYDAVSNEV
+624 EKLGIQEYDAASNEV
-639 GMEIDEEEEEEDD
+639 GMEIDEDD
-652 DDDEGPMLVDEI
+652 EDDDEGPILVDEI

-670 ESNGVFNDEVILDR
+670 ESNGVFNDEVIFDR

-699 DQNGFKKTQQELE
+699 DQNGFKKSQQELE
-712 MEPVDEE
+712 MEPVDDE

-736 GLS
+736 G

>member
-1 MSSTPK
+1 MPSTSK
-7 LTTQTHAQDSDQDEF
+7 VTTNNHAQDSDSDEF

-47 VQFESVHQGL
+47 AQFESVRQGL
-57 KASGDSTTPI
+57 KTSGDSTTPI

-78 KTKSEAIEFLDKR
+78 KTTTEAIEFLDKR

-110 STKEKLNQY
+110 STKEKLNQF
-119 NQFVQE
+119 NQFVQQ
-125 GGNHEDLQQD
+125 GGNHEELKQE
-135 KLNEEGLP
+135 KLNEDGLP

-158 NVEFKDVQK
+158 NVEFKDAQE
-167 DTAID
+167 DTTID
-172 KSQNNTHETPKVEML
+172 KNEKDSRGTPKVEIL
-187 EEKIDETKKLDKIE
+187 GEEIDKAKKLDKVS
-201 QSENDEFQAL
+201 QSESDEFQAL

-216 IISKDKKAQEL
+216 VISKDKKAQEL

-258 FKNLEPEHDTGH
+258 FKNLEPEHDTD
-270 KIEENSGGDKTI
+270 KTQENSASDKVI

-303 DFDDSETFQGEHYDD
+303 DFDDSENFQGENYDD
-318 DEEWDYEFDEEEEE
+318 DEEWDYEFDDDDEEEEE
-332 EDDDDIADELLY
+332 DIADELLY
-344 GGGRAKIIGSDEKSN
+344 GGGKAKIIGSDEKSN

-371 NKLVATDKVADEI
+371 SKLVATDQVADKI
-384 EENAGNEKKPK
+384 EESTVNEKKPK

-419 PETAKISLF
+419 PETGKMSLF
-428 KQNRMTAQH
+428 KQNRMSSQQ
-437 KNRTQEIK
+437 KNRPEEIK

-453 MTDVSENDVM
+453 MTDILENDVM

-478 KNDDNDDEIVDS
+478 KDDDDQISENND
-490 GGVVESTIIEHEP
+490 IIESSIIEREP
-503 VATVNEPTP
+503 VATINESTP
-512 EVRTGNVSQK
+512 ETKTGTVSQK

-529 MRSSM
+529 MRSSQ
-534 PSKNTEKL
+534 PLKDTGKL
-542 NSQAPAKIP
+542 NTQAPVKIP
-551 IPGNAENEAEPL
+551 IPGDSEKEVVPL
-563 ESSTSL
+563 ESPTSL
-569 SVSELRDLQ
+569 SVSKLQDLQ

-624 EELGIQEYDAVSNEV
+624 EKLGIQEYDAASNEV
-639 GMEIDEEEEEEDD
+639 GMEIDEEDE
-652 DDDEGPMLVDEI
+652 DDDEGPILVDEI

-670 ESNGVFNDEVILDR
+670 ESNGVFNDEVIFDR

-699 DQNGFKKTQQELE
+699 DQNGFKKSQQELE
-712 MEPVDEE
+712 MEPVDDE

-736 GLS
+736 G

>member
-1 MSSTPK
+1 MPSTSK
-7 LTTQTHAQDSDQDEF
+7 VTTSNHAQDSDSNEF

-47 VQFESVHQGL
+47 AQFESVRQGL
-57 KASGDSTTPI
+57 KTSGDSTTPI

-78 KTKSEAIEFLDKR
+78 KTTTEAIEFLDKR

-110 STKEKLNQY
+110 STKEKLNQF
-119 NQFVQE
+119 NQFVQQ
-125 GGNHEDLQQD
+125 GGNHEELKQE
-135 KLNEEGLP
+135 KLNEDGLP

-158 NVEFKDVQK
+158 NVEFKDAQE
-167 DTAID
+167 DTTID
-172 KSQNNTHETPKVEML
+172 KNEKDSRGTPKVEIL
-187 EEKIDETKKLDKIE
+187 GEEIDKAKKLDKVS
-201 QSENDEFQAL
+201 QSESDEFQAL

-216 IISKDKKAQEL
+216 VISKDKKAQEL

-258 FKNLEPEHDTGH
+258 FKNLEPEHDTD
-270 KIEENSGGDKTI
+270 KTQENSASDKVI

-303 DFDDSETFQGEHYDD
+303 DFDDSENFQGENYDD
-318 DEEWDYEFDEEEEE
+318 DEEWDYEFDEDDEEEE
-332 EDDDDIADELLY
+332 EDIADELLY
-344 GGGRAKIIGSDEKSN
+344 GGGKAKIIGSDEKSN

-371 NKLVATDKVADEI
+371 SKLVATDQVADKI
-384 EENAGNEKKPK
+384 EESTVNEKKPK

-419 PETAKISLF
+419 PETGKMSLF
-428 KQNRMTAQH
+428 KQNRMSSQQ
-437 KNRTQEIK
+437 KNRSEEIM

-453 MTDVSENDVM
+453 MTDILENDVM

-478 KNDDNDDEIVDS
+478 KDDDDQIFENNDII
-490 GGVVESTIIEHEP
+490 ESTIIEREP
-503 VATVNEPTP
+503 VATINESTP
-512 EVRTGNVSQK
+512 ETKTGTVSQK

-529 MRSSM
+529 MRSSQ
-534 PSKNTEKL
+534 PLKDTGKL
-542 NSQAPAKIP
+542 NTQAPVKIP
-551 IPGNAENEAEPL
+551 IPGDTEKEVVPL
-563 ESSTSL
+563 ESPTSL
-569 SVSELRDLQ
+569 SVSKLQDLQ

-624 EELGIQEYDAVSNEV
+624 EKLGIQEYDAASNEV
-639 GMEIDEEEEEEDD
+639 GMEIDEDD
-652 DDDEGPMLVDEI
+652 EDDDEGPILVDEI

-670 ESNGVFNDEVILDR
+670 ESNGVFNDEVIFDR

-699 DQNGFKKTQQELE
+699 DQNGFKKSQQELE
-712 MEPVDEE
+712 MEPVDDE

-736 GLS
+736 G

>member
-1 MSSTPK
+1 MPSTSK
-7 LTTQTHAQDSDQDEF
+7 VTTNNHAQDSDSDEF

-47 VQFESVHQGL
+47 AQFESVRQGL
-57 KASGDSTTPI
+57 KTSGDSTTPI

-78 KTKSEAIEFLDKR
+78 KTTTEAIEFLDKR

-110 STKEKLNQY
+110 STKEKLHQF
-119 NQFVQE
+119 NQFVQQ
-125 GGNHEDLQQD
+125 GGNHEELKQE
-135 KLNEEGLP
+135 KLNEDGLP

-158 NVEFKDVQK
+158 NVEFKDAQE
-167 DTAID
+167 DTTID
-172 KSQNNTHETPKVEML
+172 KNEKDSRGTPKVEIL
-187 EEKIDETKKLDKIE
+187 GEEIDKAKKLDKVS
-201 QSENDEFQAL
+201 QSESDEFQAL

-216 IISKDKKAQEL
+216 VISKDKKAQEL

-258 FKNLEPEHDTGH
+258 FKNLEPEHDTD
-270 KIEENSGGDKTI
+270 KTQENSASDKVI

-303 DFDDSETFQGEHYDD
+303 DFDDSENFQGENYDD
-318 DEEWDYEFDEEEEE
+318 DEEWDYEFDDDDDEEEE
-332 EDDDDIADELLY
+332 DIADELLY
-344 GGGRAKIIGSDEKSN
+344 GGGKAKIIGSDEKSN

-371 NKLVATDKVADEI
+371 SKLVATDQVADKI
-384 EENAGNEKKPK
+384 EESTVNEKKPK

-419 PETAKISLF
+419 PETGKMSLF
-428 KQNRMTAQH
+428 KQNRMSSQQ
-437 KNRTQEIK
+437 KNRSEEIK

-453 MTDVSENDVM
+453 MTDILENDVM

-478 KNDDNDDEIVDS
+478 KDDDVQIVDNS
-490 GGVVESTIIEHEP
+490 DIIESTIIEREP
-503 VATVNEPTP
+503 VATINESTP
-512 EVRTGNVSQK
+512 ETKTGTVSQK

-529 MRSSM
+529 MRSSQ
-534 PSKNTEKL
+534 PLKDTGKL
-542 NSQAPAKIP
+542 NTQAPVKIP
-551 IPGNAENEAEPL
+551 IPGDSEKEVVPL

-569 SVSELRDLQ
+569 SVSKLQDLQ

-584 AQAYVSGMYDDDIVT
+584 AQAYVSGMYDNDIVT

-624 EELGIQEYDAVSNEV
+624 EKLGIQEYDAASNEV
-639 GMEIDEEEEEEDD
+639 GMEIDEEDE
-652 DDDEGPMLVDEI
+652 DDDEGPILVDEI

-670 ESNGVFNDEVILDR
+670 ESNGVFNDEVIFDR

-699 DQNGFKKTQQELE
+699 DQNGFKKSQQELE
-712 MEPVDEE
+712 MEPVDDE

-736 GLS
+736 G